1 MNININP
8 NSKENT
14 DGMLEITGRLS
25 DSNAAKYYGANRN
38 HKVSENLNISA
49 ARIDQNAFAIS
60 KSEPSAYSVE
70 GLKSFDEIKAKAS
83 MKNVSLENNAF
94 AVMATSM
101 SADDVAK
108 MADDGFSPSEM
119 TDKEIVTV
127 LDKIKATLVKSGVDI
142 KGFTDDLSKEQIEQ
156 IAGSSAYANA
166 IEAALKETAIPAIKE
181 NVTEITEALNMSE
194 ALTTPSDDAKK
205 YMINNDLEPT
215 VNNFYIANHSS
226 NSDSSANRAQYY
238 MDDTG
243 YVGKNPTDSDIE
255 SLSPQIEK
263 SISDAGLDVNEQT
276 IYEAKW
282 LINKD
287 IPLTKENLEK
297 LEDINNVSFPV
308 DNETVAMSAA
318 SALIEGKNAKEG
330 ILNDPESI
338 YQKAAKFV
346 DSLEINDI
354 AKRRILEETRLILTV
369 EASVSL
375 LKKGIELDTSN
386 LEKLVDELK
395 EAEKECYAP
404 FLMDKDINEIGEVDI
419 KKYDDELTLKL
430 DLFKQTVIA
439 VEQIKTAPL
448 SVVGDIAFA
457 EKTPTL
463 NEAKE
468 LSVNRTKEYE
478 SASLSVSN
486 DTGYSAEFKKAEHS
500 YETMMT
506 MPRYDMG
513 DSIKKAFRNV
523 DDILEDLEIEA
534 TRLNEKA
541 VRILGYSGM
550 EINEANIEKAVK
562 AEVAIEN
569 VITHM
574 TPARTLKMIRDG
586 FNPLDTDIYELSDT
600 LSNEDE
606 DTANIKY
613 TEFLYKLEK
622 SSEITESEK
631 VAFIGLYRLF
641 RKIEKSDGKLV
652 GDVIKADEKLTLS
665 NIISASRSD
674 RQVGTDIKIDD
685 SFGALEKLIT
695 HGESITDQIL
705 QGFKTKELNEQYAKE
720 GATEIKNAITKE
732 EAIIKAL
739 ESFDNPKSP
748 VNIAAADM
756 LINSRSSIFKGL
768 LKGLDEEERDN
779 FDKEISELAESFD
792 DEESAKNAIS
802 SFTKK
807 TEEIIK
813 NKLQIADKY
822 IDVKSLKLLNKQL
835 SIINKMADSRTYEV
849 PVIINGSYTSIN
861 LKIVNDTENAGKVKA
876 YFETEETGKVSA
888 EFDLRD
894 GKVSGIITTENS
906 FFEGVIKEREDSFK
920 EEFKGAGVEISS
932 MYYVNKRGISV
943 KGNYTDENDVSTPA
957 TKQLYS
963 VAKAIIKSVQK

>member
-14 DGMLEITGRLS
+14 EGILEIGSRAGIDKTSAG
-25 DSNAAKYYGANRN
+25 RN
-38 HKVSENLNISA
+38 HLNIHAS
-49 ARIDQNAFAIS
+49 RIDQNAFLVT
-60 KSEPSAYSVE
+60 KSEPSTYSVE

-108 MADDGFSPSEM
+108 MADEGFSPSEM
-119 TDKEIVTV
+119 TDSETVTV
-127 LDKIKATLVKSGVDI
+127 LDKIKATLVKSGVNID
-142 KGFTDDLSKEQIEQ
+142 GFTDDLSKEEIEQ

-166 IEAALKETAIPAIKE
+166 IEAALKETALPATIE
-181 NVTEITEALNMSE
+181 NVTEISEALNVSGE
-194 ALTTPSDDAKK
+194 LTIPSDDAKK
-205 YMINNDLEPT
+205 YMINNCPEPT

-226 NSDSSANRAQYY
+226 SADTSANRASYY
-238 MDDTG
+238 MDETG
-243 YVGKNPTDSDIE
+243 YVGKNPTDADIE

-263 SISDAGLDVNEQT
+263 IISDAGLSVNEQT
-276 IYEAKW
+276 INEAKW

-287 IPLTKENLEK
+287 IPLTKENLTN
-297 LEDINNVSFPV
+297 LENLESVSFPL
-308 DNETVAMSAA
+308 NTETVALSAA
-318 SALIEGKNAKEG
+318 SALAEGKNAKDG
-330 ILNDPESI
+330 LLSDPESI
-338 YQKAAKFV
+338 HIKAAKFV
-346 DSLEINDI
+346 ESLNFDDV
-354 AKRRILEETRLILTV
+354 AKRRILEETRLILTL

-375 LKKGIELDTSN
+375 LKKGINLDTKD
-386 LEKLVDELK
+386 LEKLVDDLK
-395 EAEKECYAP
+395 QAEKESYAP
-404 FLMDKDINEIGEVDI
+404 FLMDNDEVDI

-430 DLFKQTVIA
+430 DVFKQTVIA
-439 VEQIKTAPL
+439 IEHVKTAPL
-448 SVVGDIAFA
+448 SVVGDVAFS

-463 NEAKE
+463 NEVAE
-468 LSVNRTKEYE
+468 LSNKAK
-478 SASLSVSN
+478 S
-486 DTGYSAEFKKAEHS
+486 EFSKAERS

-550 EINEANIEKAVK
+550 EITEANIEKAVK
-562 AEVAIEN
+562 AEVAVEN

-586 FNPLDTDIYELSDT
+586 FNPLDTDIYELSNEL
-600 LSNEDE
+600 LSEDE
-606 DTANIKY
+606 DTGNTKY

-631 VAFIGLYRLF
+631 TAFIGLYRLF

-652 GDVIKADEKLTLS
+652 GDVIKADERLTLS

-705 QGFKTKELNEQYAKE
+705 QGFKTKELNKQYAKE
-720 GATEIKNAITKE
+720 EADEIRNIITKE
-732 EAIIKAL
+732 EAIVRAL
-739 ESFDNPKSP
+739 ENADSPKSP
-748 VNIAAADM
+748 INMAAANM
-756 LINSRSSIFKGL
+756 LLNSRGTIFKGL
-768 LKGLDEEERDN
+768 LKGLDEEEKDV
-779 FDKEISELAESFD
+779 FDKEISELADSFD
-792 DEESAKNAIS
+792 DEDSVKNAIN
-802 SFTKK
+802 SFTEK
-807 TEEIIK
+807 TQEIIK
-813 NKLQIADKY
+813 NKAQIADKY

-876 YFETEETGKVSA
+876 YFETEETGRVSA

-943 KGNYTDENDVSTPA
+943 KGNYTDENDMSTPA

-963 VAKAIIKSVQK
+963 VAKAIIKAVQK

>member
-14 DGMLEITGRLS
+14 EGILEIGSRAGIDKAS
-25 DSNAAKYYGANRN
+25 AGRN
-38 HKVSENLNISA
+38 HLNIHAS
-49 ARIDQNAFAIS
+49 RIDQNAFLVT
-60 KSEPSAYSVE
+60 KSEPSTYSVE

-83 MKNVSLENNAF
+83 MKNVSLDNNAF

-108 MADDGFSPSEM
+108 MADEGFSPSEM
-119 TDKEIVTV
+119 TDFETVTV
-127 LDKIKATLVKSGVDI
+127 LDKIKATLVKSGVNID
-142 KGFTDDLSKEQIEQ
+142 GFTDDLSKEQIEQ

-166 IEAALKETAIPAIKE
+166 IEAALKETALPATIE
-181 NVTEITEALNMSE
+181 NVTEISEALNVSKE
-194 ALTTPSDDAKK
+194 LTIPSDDAKK
-205 YMINNDLEPT
+205 YMINNCPEPT

-226 NSDSSANRAQYY
+226 SADTTANRASYY
-238 MDDTG
+238 MDETG
-243 YVGKNPTDSDIE
+243 YVGKNPTDADIE

-263 SISDAGLDVNEQT
+263 IISDAGLSVSEQT
-276 IYEAKW
+276 INEAKW

-287 IPLTKENLEK
+287 IPLTKENLTN
-297 LEDINNVSFPV
+297 LENLESVSFPP
-308 DNETVAMSAA
+308 DTETVALSAA
-318 SALIEGKNAKEG
+318 SALAEGKNAKDG
-330 ILNDPESI
+330 LLSDPESI
-338 YQKAAKFV
+338 HIKAAKFV
-346 DSLEINDI
+346 ESLNFDDV
-354 AKRRILEETRLILTV
+354 AKRRILEETRLILTL

-375 LKKGIELDTSN
+375 LKKGINLDTKD
-386 LEKLVDELK
+386 LEKLVDDLK
-395 EAEKECYAP
+395 QAEKESYAP
-404 FLMDKDINEIGEVDI
+404 FLMDNDEVDI

-430 DLFKQTVIA
+430 DVFKQTVIA
-439 VEQIKTAPL
+439 IEHVKTAPL
-448 SVVGDIAFA
+448 SVVGDVAFS

-463 NEAKE
+463 NEVAE
-468 LSVNRTKEYE
+468 LSDKAK
-478 SASLSVSN
+478 S
-486 DTGYSAEFKKAEHS
+486 EFSKAERS

-550 EINEANIEKAVK
+550 EITEANIEKAVK
-562 AEVAIEN
+562 AEVAVEN

-586 FNPLDTDIYELSDT
+586 FNPLDTDIYELSNEL
-600 LSNEDE
+600 LSEDE
-606 DTANIKY
+606 DTGNTKY

-631 VAFIGLYRLF
+631 SAFIGLYRLF

-652 GDVIKADEKLTLS
+652 GDVIKADAKLTLS
-665 NIISASRSD
+665 NIISSSRSD

-705 QGFKTKELNEQYAKE
+705 QGFKTKELNKQYAKE
-720 GATEIKNAITKE
+720 EADEIRNIITKE
-732 EAIIKAL
+732 EAIVRAL
-739 ESFDNPKSP
+739 ENADSPKSP
-748 VNIAAADM
+748 INMAAANM
-756 LINSRSSIFKGL
+756 LLNSRGTIFKGL
-768 LKGLDEEERDN
+768 LKGLDEEEKDV
-779 FDKEISELAESFD
+779 FDKEISELADSFD
-792 DEESAKNAIS
+792 DEDSAKNAIN
-802 SFTKK
+802 SFTEK
-807 TEEIIK
+807 TQEIIK
-813 NKLQIADKY
+813 NKAQIADKY

-888 EFDLRD
+888 EFELRD

-963 VAKAIIKSVQK
+963 VAKAIIKAVQK

>member
-8 NSKENT
+8 NSKENME
-14 DGMLEITGRLS
+14 GMLEIGSRADIDKTSAG
-25 DSNAAKYYGANRN
+25 RN
-38 HKVSENLNISA
+38 HLNIHAS
-49 ARIDQNAFAIS
+49 RIDQNAFLVT
-60 KSEPSAYSVE
+60 KSEPSTYSVE

-83 MKNVSLENNAF
+83 MKNVSLDNNAF

-108 MADDGFSPSEM
+108 MADDGFSPLEM
-119 TDKEIVTV
+119 TDKETVTV
-127 LDKIKATLVKSGVDI
+127 LDKIKATLVKSGVNID
-142 KGFTDDLSKEQIEQ
+142 GFTDDLSKEEIEQ
-156 IAGSSAYANA
+156 IAGSSAYASA
-166 IEAALKETAIPAIKE
+166 IEAALKEAALPATLE
-181 NVTEITEALNMSE
+181 NVTEISEALNVSGE
-194 ALTTPSDDAKK
+194 LTIPSDDAKK
-205 YMINNDLEPT
+205 YMINNCPEPT

-226 NSDSSANRAQYY
+226 SADTSANRASYY
-238 MDDTG
+238 MDETG
-243 YVGKNPTDSDIE
+243 YVGKNPTDADIE

-263 SISDAGLDVNEQT
+263 FISDAGLSVNEQT
-276 IYEAKW
+276 INEAKW

-287 IPLTKENLEK
+287 IPLTKENLTN
-297 LEDINNVSFPV
+297 LENLESVSFPL
-308 DNETVAMSAA
+308 DTETVALSAA
-318 SALIEGKNAKEG
+318 SALAEGKNAKDG
-330 ILNDPESI
+330 LLSDPESI
-338 YQKAAKFV
+338 HIKAAKFV
-346 DSLEINDI
+346 ESLNFDDV
-354 AKRRILEETRLILTV
+354 AKRRILEETRLILTL

-375 LKKGIELDTSN
+375 LKKGINLDTKD
-386 LEKLVDELK
+386 LEKLVDDLK
-395 EAEKECYAP
+395 QAEKESYAP
-404 FLMDKDINEIGEVDI
+404 FLMDNDEVDI
-419 KKYDDELTLKL
+419 KKYDDDLTLKL
-430 DLFKQTVIA
+430 DVFKQTVIA
-439 VEQIKTAPL
+439 IEHVKTAPL
-448 SVVGDIAFA
+448 SVVGDVAFS

-463 NEAKE
+463 NEVAE
-468 LSVNRTKEYE
+468 LSDKAK
-478 SASLSVSN
+478 S
-486 DTGYSAEFKKAEHS
+486 EFSKAERS

-550 EINEANIEKAVK
+550 EITEANIEKAVK
-562 AEVAIEN
+562 AEVAVEN

-574 TPARTLKMIRDG
+574 TPARTLNMIRDG
-586 FNPLDTDIYELSDT
+586 FNPLDTDIYELSNEL
-600 LSNEDE
+600 LSEDE
-606 DTANIKY
+606 DTGNTKY

-631 VAFIGLYRLF
+631 SAFIGLYRLF

-652 GDVIKADEKLTLS
+652 GDVIKADERLTLS

-695 HGESITDQIL
+695 HGESITNQIL
-705 QGFKTKELNEQYAKE
+705 QGFKTKELNKQYAKE
-720 GATEIKNAITKE
+720 EADEIRNIITKE
-732 EAIIKAL
+732 EAIVRAL
-739 ESFDNPKSP
+739 ENADSPKSP
-748 VNIAAADM
+748 INMAAANM
-756 LINSRSSIFKGL
+756 LLNSRDTIFKGL
-768 LKGLDEEERDN
+768 LKGLDEEEKDV
-779 FDKEISELAESFD
+779 FDKEISELADSFD
-792 DEESAKNAIS
+792 DEDSVKNAIN
-802 SFTKK
+802 SFTEK
-807 TEEIIK
+807 TQEIIK
-813 NKLQIADKY
+813 NKAQIADKY

-963 VAKAIIKSVQK
+963 VAKAIIKAVQK

>member
-14 DGMLEITGRLS
+14 EGMLEIGSRAGIDKTSAG
-25 DSNAAKYYGANRN
+25 RN
-38 HKVSENLNISA
+38 HLNIHAS
-49 ARIDQNAFAIS
+49 RIDQNAFLVT
-60 KSEPSAYSVE
+60 KGEPSTYSVE

-83 MKNVSLENNAF
+83 MKNVSLDNNAF

-108 MADDGFSPSEM
+108 MADEGFSPSEM
-119 TDKEIVTV
+119 IDSETVTV
-127 LDKIKATLVKSGVDI
+127 LDKIKATLVKSGVNID
-142 KGFTDDLSKEQIEQ
+142 GFTDDLSKEEIEQ
-156 IAGSSAYANA
+156 IAGSSAYASA
-166 IEAALKETAIPAIKE
+166 IEAALKEAALPATKD
-181 NVTEITEALNMSE
+181 NVTEITEALNVSDTLE
-194 ALTTPSDDAKK
+194 QPSDDAKK
-205 YMINNDLEPT
+205 YMINNCPEPT

-226 NSDSSANRAQYY
+226 SADTSANRASYY
-238 MDDTG
+238 MDETG
-243 YVGKNPTDSDIE
+243 YVGKNPTDADIE

-263 SISDAGLDVNEQT
+263 IISDAGLSVNEQT
-276 IYEAKW
+276 INEAKW

-287 IPLTKENLEK
+287 IPLTKENLTN
-297 LEDINNVSFPV
+297 LENLESVSFPP
-308 DNETVAMSAA
+308 DTETVALSAA
-318 SALIEGKNAKEG
+318 SALAEGKNAKDG
-330 ILNDPESI
+330 LLSDPESI
-338 YQKAAKFV
+338 HIKAAKFV
-346 DSLEINDI
+346 ESLNFDDV
-354 AKRRILEETRLILTV
+354 AKRRILEETRLILTL

-375 LKKGIELDTSN
+375 LKKGINLDTKD
-386 LEKLVDELK
+386 LEKLVDDLK
-395 EAEKECYAP
+395 QAEKESYAP
-404 FLMDKDINEIGEVDI
+404 FLMDNDEVDI

-430 DLFKQTVIA
+430 DKFKQTVIA
-439 VEQIKTAPL
+439 IEHVKTAPL
-448 SVVGDIAFA
+448 SVVGDVAFS

-463 NEAKE
+463 NEVAE
-468 LSVNRTKEYE
+468 LSNKAK
-478 SASLSVSN
+478 S
-486 DTGYSAEFKKAEHS
+486 EFSKAERS

-550 EINEANIEKAVK
+550 EITEANIEKAVK
-562 AEVAIEN
+562 AEVAVEN

-586 FNPLDTDIYELSDT
+586 FNPLDTDIYELSNEL
-600 LSNEDE
+600 LSEDE
-606 DTANIKY
+606 DTGNTKY

-631 VAFIGLYRLF
+631 SAFIGLYRLF

-652 GDVIKADEKLTLS
+652 GDVIKADEKLTLL

-685 SFGALEKLIT
+685 SFGTLEKLIT

-705 QGFKTKELNEQYAKE
+705 QGFKTKELNKQYAKE
-720 GATEIKNAITKE
+720 EADEIRNIITKE
-732 EAIIKAL
+732 EAIVRAL
-739 ESFDNPKSP
+739 ENADSPKSP
-748 VNIAAADM
+748 INMAAANM
-756 LINSRSSIFKGL
+756 LINSRGTIFKGL
-768 LKGLDEEERDN
+768 LKGLDEEEKDV
-779 FDKEISELAESFD
+779 FDKEISELADNFD
-792 DEESAKNAIS
+792 DEDSVKNAIN
-802 SFTKK
+802 SFTEK
-807 TEEIIK
+807 TQEIIK
-813 NKLQIADKY
+813 NKAQIADKY

-861 LKIVNDTENAGKVKA
+861 LKIVNDTENAGKVNA

-888 EFDLRD
+888 EFELRD

-963 VAKAIIKSVQK
+963 VAKAIIKAVQK

>member
-14 DGMLEITGRLS
+14 EGILEIGSRAGIDKAS
-25 DSNAAKYYGANRN
+25 AGRN
-38 HKVSENLNISA
+38 HLNIHAS
-49 ARIDQNAFAIS
+49 RIDQNAFLVT
-60 KSEPSAYSVE
+60 KSEPSTYSVE

-83 MKNVSLENNAF
+83 MKNVSLDNNAF

-108 MADDGFSPSEM
+108 MADEGFSPSEM
-119 TDKEIVTV
+119 TDSETVTV
-127 LDKIKATLVKSGVDI
+127 LDKIKATLVKSGVNID
-142 KGFTDDLSKEQIEQ
+142 GFTDDLSKEQIEQ

-166 IEAALKETAIPAIKE
+166 IEAALKETALPATIE
-181 NVTEITEALNMSE
+181 NVTEISEALNVSGE
-194 ALTTPSDDAKK
+194 LTIPSDDAKK
-205 YMINNDLEPT
+205 YMINNCPEPT

-226 NSDSSANRAQYY
+226 SADTSANRASYY
-238 MDDTG
+238 MDETG
-243 YVGKNPTDSDIE
+243 YVGKNPTDADIE

-263 SISDAGLDVNEQT
+263 IISDAGLSVNEQT
-276 IYEAKW
+276 INEAKW

-287 IPLTKENLEK
+287 IPLTKENLTN
-297 LEDINNVSFPV
+297 LENLESVSFPL
-308 DNETVAMSAA
+308 DTETVALSAA
-318 SALIEGKNAKEG
+318 SALAEGKNAKDG
-330 ILNDPESI
+330 LLSDPESI
-338 YQKAAKFV
+338 HIKAAKFV
-346 DSLEINDI
+346 ESLNFDDV
-354 AKRRILEETRLILTV
+354 AKRRILEETRLILTL

-375 LKKGIELDTSN
+375 LKKGINLDTKD
-386 LEKLVDELK
+386 LEKLVDDLK
-395 EAEKECYAP
+395 QAEKESYAP
-404 FLMDKDINEIGEVDI
+404 FLMDNDEVDI

-430 DLFKQTVIA
+430 DVFKQTVIA
-439 VEQIKTAPL
+439 IENVKTAPL
-448 SVVGDIAFA
+448 SVVGDVAFS

-463 NEAKE
+463 NEVAE
-468 LSVNRTKEYE
+468 LSNKAK
-478 SASLSVSN
+478 S
-486 DTGYSAEFKKAEHS
+486 EFSKAERS

-550 EINEANIEKAVK
+550 EITEANIEKAVK
-562 AEVAIEN
+562 AEVAVEN

-586 FNPLDTDIYELSDT
+586 FNPLDTDIYELSNEL
-600 LSNEDE
+600 LSEDE
-606 DTANIKY
+606 DTGNTKY

-631 VAFIGLYRLF
+631 SAFIGLYRLF

-652 GDVIKADEKLTLS
+652 GDVIKADAKLTLS

-705 QGFKTKELNEQYAKE
+705 QGFKTKELNKQYAKE
-720 GATEIKNAITKE
+720 EADEIRNIITKE
-732 EAIIKAL
+732 EAIVRAL
-739 ESFDNPKSP
+739 ENADSPKSP
-748 VNIAAADM
+748 INMAAANM
-756 LINSRSSIFKGL
+756 LLNSRGTIFKGL
-768 LKGLDEEERDN
+768 LKGLDEEEKDV
-779 FDKEISELAESFD
+779 FDKEISELADSFD
-792 DEESAKNAIS
+792 DEDSVKNAIN
-802 SFTKK
+802 SFTEK
-807 TEEIIK
+807 TQEIIK
-813 NKLQIADKY
+813 NKAQIADKY

-876 YFETEETGKVSA
+876 YFETEETGRVSA

-963 VAKAIIKSVQK
+963 VAKAIIKAVQK

>member
-14 DGMLEITGRLS
+14 EGILEIGGRAGIDKAS
-25 DSNAAKYYGANRN
+25 AGRN
-38 HKVSENLNISA
+38 HLNIHAS
-49 ARIDQNAFAIS
+49 RIDQNAFLVT
-60 KSEPSAYSVE
+60 KSEPSTYSVE

-101 SADDVAK
+101 SADDVTK
-108 MADDGFSPSEM
+108 MADEGFSPSEM
-119 TDKEIVTV
+119 TDFETVTV
-127 LDKIKATLVKSGVDI
+127 LDKIKATLVKSGVNID
-142 KGFTDDLSKEQIEQ
+142 GFTDDLSKEQIEQ

-166 IEAALKETAIPAIKE
+166 IEAALKETGLPATIE
-181 NVTEITEALNMSE
+181 NVTEISEALNVSGE
-194 ALTTPSDDAKK
+194 LTIPSDDAKK
-205 YMINNDLEPT
+205 YMINNCPEPT

-226 NSDSSANRAQYY
+226 SADTSTNRASYY
-238 MDDTG
+238 MDETG
-243 YVGKNPTDSDIE
+243 YVGKNPTDADIE

-263 SISDAGLDVNEQT
+263 IISDAGLSVNEQT
-276 IYEAKW
+276 INEAKW

-287 IPLTKENLEK
+287 IPLTKENLTN
-297 LEDINNVSFPV
+297 LENLESVSFPL
-308 DNETVAMSAA
+308 DTETVALSAA
-318 SALIEGKNAKEG
+318 SALAEGKNAKDG
-330 ILNDPESI
+330 LLSDPESI
-338 YQKAAKFV
+338 HIKAAKFV
-346 DSLEINDI
+346 ESLNFDDV
-354 AKRRILEETRLILTV
+354 AKRRILEETRLILTL

-375 LKKGIELDTSN
+375 LKKGINLDTKD
-386 LEKLVDELK
+386 LEKLVDDLK
-395 EAEKECYAP
+395 QAEKESYAP
-404 FLMDKDINEIGEVDI
+404 FLMDNDEVDI

-430 DLFKQTVIA
+430 DVFKQTVIA
-439 VEQIKTAPL
+439 IEHVKTAPL
-448 SVVGDIAFA
+448 SVVGDVAFS

-463 NEAKE
+463 NEVAE
-468 LSVNRTKEYE
+468 LSNKAK
-478 SASLSVSN
+478 S
-486 DTGYSAEFKKAEHS
+486 EFSKAERS

-550 EINEANIEKAVK
+550 EITEANIEKAVK
-562 AEVAIEN
+562 AEVAVEN

-586 FNPLDTDIYELSDT
+586 FNPLDTDIYEFSNELLS
-600 LSNEDE
+600 EDE
-606 DTANIKY
+606 DTGNTKY

-631 VAFIGLYRLF
+631 SAFIGLYRLF

-652 GDVIKADEKLTLS
+652 GDVIKADERLTLS

-705 QGFKTKELNEQYAKE
+705 QGFKTKELNKQYAKE
-720 GATEIKNAITKE
+720 EADEIRNIITKE
-732 EAIIKAL
+732 EAIVRAL
-739 ESFDNPKSP
+739 ENADSPKSP
-748 VNIAAADM
+748 INMAAANM
-756 LINSRSSIFKGL
+756 LLNSRGTIFKGL
-768 LKGLDEEERDN
+768 LKGLDEEEKDV
-779 FDKEISELAESFD
+779 FDKEISELADSFD
-792 DEESAKNAIS
+792 DEDSVKNAIN
-802 SFTKK
+802 SFTEK
-807 TEEIIK
+807 TQEIIK
-813 NKLQIADKY
+813 NKAQIADKY

-876 YFETEETGKVSA
+876 YFETEETGRVSA

-963 VAKAIIKSVQK
+963 VAKAIIKAVQK

>member
-14 DGMLEITGRLS
+14 EGILEIGSRAGIDKTSAG
-25 DSNAAKYYGANRN
+25 RN
-38 HKVSENLNISA
+38 HLNIHAS
-49 ARIDQNAFAIS
+49 RIDQNAFLVT
-60 KSEPSAYSVE
+60 KSEPSTYSVE

-108 MADDGFSPSEM
+108 MADEGFSPSEM
-119 TDKEIVTV
+119 TDKETVTV
-127 LDKIKATLVKSGVDI
+127 LDKIKATLVKSGVNID
-142 KGFTDDLSKEQIEQ
+142 GFTDDLSKEQIEQ

-166 IEAALKETAIPAIKE
+166 IEAALKETALPATKD
-181 NVTEITEALNMSE
+181 NVTEITEALNVSDTLE
-194 ALTTPSDDAKK
+194 QPSDDAKK
-205 YMINNDLEPT
+205 YMINNCPEPT

-226 NSDSSANRAQYY
+226 SADTSANRASYY
-238 MDDTG
+238 MDETG
-243 YVGKNPTDSDIE
+243 YVGKNPTDADIE

-263 SISDAGLDVNEQT
+263 IISDAGLSVNEQT
-276 IYEAKW
+276 INEAKW

-287 IPLTKENLEK
+287 IPLTKENLTN
-297 LEDINNVSFPV
+297 LENLESVSFPL
-308 DNETVAMSAA
+308 DTENVAMSAA
-318 SALIEGKNAKEG
+318 SALAEGKNAKDG
-330 ILNDPESI
+330 LLSDPESI
-338 YQKAAKFV
+338 HIKAAKFV
-346 DSLEINDI
+346 ESLNFDDV
-354 AKRRILEETRLILTV
+354 AKRRILEETRLILTL

-375 LKKGIELDTSN
+375 LKKGINLDTKD
-386 LEKLVDELK
+386 LEKLVDDLK
-395 EAEKECYAP
+395 QAEKESYAP
-404 FLMDKDINEIGEVDI
+404 FLMDNDEVDI

-430 DLFKQTVIA
+430 DVFKQTVIA
-439 VEQIKTAPL
+439 IEHVKTAPL
-448 SVVGDIAFA
+448 SVVGDVAFS

-463 NEAKE
+463 NEVAE
-468 LSVNRTKEYE
+468 LSNKAK
-478 SASLSVSN
+478 S
-486 DTGYSAEFKKAEHS
+486 EFSKAERS

-550 EINEANIEKAVK
+550 EITEANIEKAVK
-562 AEVAIEN
+562 AEVAVEN

-586 FNPLDTDIYELSDT
+586 FNPLDTDIYELSNEL
-600 LSNEDE
+600 LSEDE
-606 DTANIKY
+606 DTGNTKY

-631 VAFIGLYRLF
+631 SAFIGLYRLF

-652 GDVIKADEKLTLS
+652 GDVIKADAKLTLL

-705 QGFKTKELNEQYAKE
+705 QGFKTKELNKQYAKE
-720 GATEIKNAITKE
+720 EADEIRNIITKE
-732 EAIIKAL
+732 EAIVRAL
-739 ESFDNPKSP
+739 ENADSPKSP
-748 VNIAAADM
+748 INMAAANM
-756 LINSRSSIFKGL
+756 LLNSRGTIFKGL
-768 LKGLDEEERDN
+768 LKGLDEEEKDV
-779 FDKEISELAESFD
+779 FDKEISELADSFD
-792 DEESAKNAIS
+792 DEDSVKNAIN
-802 SFTKK
+802 SFTEK
-807 TEEIIK
+807 TQEIIK
-813 NKLQIADKY
+813 NKAQIADKY

-888 EFDLRD
+888 EFELRD

-963 VAKAIIKSVQK
+963 VAKAIIKAVQK

>member
-14 DGMLEITGRLS
+14 EGILEIGSRAGIDKTSAG
-25 DSNAAKYYGANRN
+25 RN
-38 HKVSENLNISA
+38 HLNIHAS
-49 ARIDQNAFAIS
+49 RIDQNAFLVT
-60 KSEPSAYSVE
+60 KSEPSTYSVE

-83 MKNVSLENNAF
+83 MKNVSLDNNAF

-108 MADDGFSPSEM
+108 MADEGFSPSEM
-119 TDKEIVTV
+119 TDSETVTV
-127 LDKIKATLVKSGVDI
+127 LDKIKATLVKSGVNID
-142 KGFTDDLSKEQIEQ
+142 GFTDDLSKEQIEQ

-166 IEAALKETAIPAIKE
+166 IEAALKETALPATLE
-181 NVTEITEALNMSE
+181 NVTEISEALNVSKE
-194 ALTTPSDDAKK
+194 LTIPSDDAKK
-205 YMINNDLEPT
+205 YMINNCPEPT

-226 NSDSSANRAQYY
+226 SADTSTNRASYY
-238 MDDTG
+238 MDETG
-243 YVGKNPTDSDIE
+243 YVGKNPTDADIE

-263 SISDAGLDVNEQT
+263 IISDAGLSVNEQT
-276 IYEAKW
+276 INEAKW

-287 IPLTKENLEK
+287 IPLTKENLTN
-297 LEDINNVSFPV
+297 LENLESVSFPL
-308 DNETVAMSAA
+308 DTENVALSAA
-318 SALIEGKNAKEG
+318 SALAEGKNAKDG
-330 ILNDPESI
+330 LLSDPESI
-338 YQKAAKFV
+338 HIKAAKFV
-346 DSLEINDI
+346 ESLNFDDV
-354 AKRRILEETRLILTV
+354 AKRRILEETRLILTL

-375 LKKGIELDTSN
+375 LKKGINLDTKD
-386 LEKLVDELK
+386 LEKLVDDLK
-395 EAEKECYAP
+395 QAEKESYAP
-404 FLMDKDINEIGEVDI
+404 FLMDNDEVDI

-430 DLFKQTVIA
+430 DVFKQTVIA
-439 VEQIKTAPL
+439 IEHVKTAPL
-448 SVVGDIAFA
+448 SVVGDVAFS

-463 NEAKE
+463 NEVAE
-468 LSVNRTKEYE
+468 LSNKAK
-478 SASLSVSN
+478 S
-486 DTGYSAEFKKAEHS
+486 EFSKAERS

-550 EINEANIEKAVK
+550 EITEANIEKAVK
-562 AEVAIEN
+562 AEVAVEN

-586 FNPLDTDIYELSDT
+586 FNPLDTDIYELSNEL
-600 LSNEDE
+600 LSEDE
-606 DTANIKY
+606 DTGNTKY

-631 VAFIGLYRLF
+631 SAFIGLYRLF

-685 SFGALEKLIT
+685 SFGTLEKLIT

-705 QGFKTKELNEQYAKE
+705 QGFRTKELNVQYAKE
-720 GATEIKNAITKE
+720 EADEIRNIITKE
-732 EAIIKAL
+732 EAIVRAL
-739 ESFDNPKSP
+739 ENADSPKSP
-748 VNIAAADM
+748 INMAAANM
-756 LINSRSSIFKGL
+756 LLNSRGTIFKGL
-768 LKGLDEEERDN
+768 LKGLDEEEKDV
-779 FDKEISELAESFD
+779 FDKEISELADSFD
-792 DEESAKNAIS
+792 DEDSVKNAIN
-802 SFTKK
+802 SFTEK
-807 TEEIIK
+807 TQEIIK
-813 NKLQIADKY
+813 NKAQIADKY

-888 EFDLRD
+888 EFELRD

-963 VAKAIIKSVQK
+963 VAKAIIKAVQK

>member
-14 DGMLEITGRLS
+14 EGMLEIGSRAGIDKAS
-25 DSNAAKYYGANRN
+25 AGRN
-38 HKVSENLNISA
+38 HLNIHAS
-49 ARIDQNAFAIS
+49 RIDQNAFLVT
-60 KSEPSAYSVE
+60 KSEPSTYSVE

-108 MADDGFSPSEM
+108 MADEGFSPPEM
-119 TDKEIVTV
+119 TDFETVTV
-127 LDKIKATLVKSGVDI
+127 LDKIKATLVKSGVNID
-142 KGFTDDLSKEQIEQ
+142 GFTDDLSKEQIEQ

-166 IEAALKETAIPAIKE
+166 IEAALKETALPATIE
-181 NVTEITEALNMSE
+181 NVTEISEALNVSKE
-194 ALTTPSDDAKK
+194 LTIPSDDAKK
-205 YMINNDLEPT
+205 YMINNCPEPT

-226 NSDSSANRAQYY
+226 SADTSTNRASYY
-238 MDDTG
+238 MDETG
-243 YVGKNPTDSDIE
+243 YVGKNPTDADIE

-263 SISDAGLDVNEQT
+263 IISDAGLSVNEQT
-276 IYEAKW
+276 INEAKW

-287 IPLTKENLEK
+287 IPLTKENLTN
-297 LEDINNVSFPV
+297 LENLESVSFPL
-308 DNETVAMSAA
+308 DTETVALSAA
-318 SALIEGKNAKEG
+318 SALAEGKNAKDG
-330 ILNDPESI
+330 LLSDPESI
-338 YQKAAKFV
+338 HIKAAKFV
-346 DSLEINDI
+346 ESLNFDDV
-354 AKRRILEETRLILTV
+354 AKRRILEETRLILTL

-375 LKKGIELDTSN
+375 LKKGINLDTKD
-386 LEKLVDELK
+386 LEKLVDDLK
-395 EAEKECYAP
+395 QAEKESYAP
-404 FLMDKDINEIGEVDI
+404 FLMENDEVDI

-430 DLFKQTVIA
+430 DKFKQTVIA
-439 VEQIKTAPL
+439 IENVKTAPL
-448 SVVGDIAFA
+448 SVVGDVAFS

-463 NEAKE
+463 NEVAE
-468 LSVNRTKEYE
+468 LSNKAK
-478 SASLSVSN
+478 S
-486 DTGYSAEFKKAEHS
+486 EFSKAERS

-550 EINEANIEKAVK
+550 EITEANIEKAVK
-562 AEVAIEN
+562 AEVAVEN

-586 FNPLDTDIYELSDT
+586 FNPLDTDIYELSNEL
-600 LSNEDE
+600 LSEDE
-606 DTANIKY
+606 DTGNTKY

-631 VAFIGLYRLF
+631 SAFIGLYRLF

-652 GDVIKADEKLTLS
+652 GDVIKADAKLTLS

-705 QGFKTKELNEQYAKE
+705 QGFKTKELNKQYAKE
-720 GATEIKNAITKE
+720 EADEIRNIITKE
-732 EAIIKAL
+732 EAIVRAL
-739 ESFDNPKSP
+739 ENADSPKSP
-748 VNIAAADM
+748 INMAAANM
-756 LINSRSSIFKGL
+756 LLNSRGTIFKGL
-768 LKGLDEEERDN
+768 LKGLDEEEKDV
-779 FDKEISELAESFD
+779 FDKEISELADSFD
-792 DEESAKNAIS
+792 DEDSVKNAIN
-802 SFTKK
+802 SFTEK
-807 TEEIIK
+807 TQEIIK
-813 NKLQIADKY
+813 NKAQIADKY

-963 VAKAIIKSVQK
+963 VAKAIIKAVQK

>member
-14 DGMLEITGRLS
+14 EGMLEIGGRTGIDKVS
-25 DSNAAKYYGANRN
+25 AGRN
-38 HKVSENLNISA
+38 HLNIHAS
-49 ARIDQNAFAIS
+49 RIDQNAFLVT
-60 KSEPSAYSVE
+60 KSEPSTYSVE

-83 MKNVSLENNAF
+83 MKNVSLDNNAF

-108 MADDGFSPSEM
+108 MSDDGFSPSEM
-119 TDKEIVTV
+119 TDFETVTV

-156 IAGSSAYANA
+156 IAGSSAYASA
-166 IEAALKETAIPAIKE
+166 IEAALKEAALPATKD
-181 NVTEITEALNMSE
+181 NVTEITEALNVSDTLE
-194 ALTTPSDDAKK
+194 QPSDDAKK
-205 YMINNDLEPT
+205 YMINNCPEPT

-226 NSDSSANRAQYY
+226 SADTSANRASYY
-238 MDDTG
+238 MDETG
-243 YVGKNPTDSDIE
+243 YVGKNPTDADIE

-263 SISDAGLDVNEQT
+263 IISDAGLSVNEQT
-276 IYEAKW
+276 INEAKW

-287 IPLTKENLEK
+287 IPLTKENLTN
-297 LEDINNVSFPV
+297 LENLESVSFPL
-308 DNETVAMSAA
+308 DTETVALSAA
-318 SALIEGKNAKEG
+318 SALAEGKNAKDG
-330 ILNDPESI
+330 LLSDPESI
-338 YQKAAKFV
+338 HIKAAKFV
-346 DSLEINDI
+346 ESLNFDDV
-354 AKRRILEETRLILTV
+354 AKRRILEETRLILTL

-375 LKKGIELDTSN
+375 LKKGINLDTKD
-386 LEKLVDELK
+386 LEKLVDDLK
-395 EAEKECYAP
+395 QAEKESYAP
-404 FLMDKDINEIGEVDI
+404 FLMENDEVDI

-430 DLFKQTVIA
+430 DVFKQTVIA
-439 VEQIKTAPL
+439 IEHVKTAPL
-448 SVVGDIAFA
+448 SVVGDVAFS
-457 EKTPTL
+457 EKKPTL
-463 NEAKE
+463 NEVAE
-468 LSVNRTKEYE
+468 LSNKAK
-478 SASLSVSN
+478 S
-486 DTGYSAEFKKAEHS
+486 EFSKAERS

-523 DDILEDLEIEA
+523 DDILADLEIEA

-550 EINEANIEKAVK
+550 EITEANIEKAVK
-562 AEVAIEN
+562 AEVAVEN

-586 FNPLDTDIYELSDT
+586 FNPLDTDIYELSNEL
-600 LSNEDE
+600 LSEDE
-606 DTANIKY
+606 DTGTTKY

-631 VAFIGLYRLF
+631 SAFIGLYRLF

-652 GDVIKADEKLTLS
+652 GDVIKADEKLTLL

-705 QGFKTKELNEQYAKE
+705 QGFRTKELNVQYAKE
-720 GATEIKNAITKE
+720 EADEIRNIITKE
-732 EAIIKAL
+732 EAIVRAL
-739 ESFDNPKSP
+739 ENADSPKSP
-748 VNIAAADM
+748 INMAAANM
-756 LINSRSSIFKGL
+756 LLNSRGTIFKGL
-768 LKGLDEEERDN
+768 LKGLDEEEKDV
-779 FDKEISELAESFD
+779 FDKEISELADSFD
-792 DEESAKNAIS
+792 DEDSVKNAIN
-802 SFTKK
+802 SFTEK
-807 TEEIIK
+807 TQEIIK
-813 NKLQIADKY
+813 NKAQIADKY

-876 YFETEETGKVSA
+876 YFETEETGRVSA

-963 VAKAIIKSVQK
+963 VAKAIIKAVQK

>member
-14 DGMLEITGRLS
+14 EGILEIGSRAGIDKTSAG
-25 DSNAAKYYGANRN
+25 RN
-38 HKVSENLNISA
+38 HLNIHAS
-49 ARIDQNAFAIS
+49 RIEQNAFLVT
-60 KSEPSAYSVE
+60 KSEPSTYSVE

-101 SADDVAK
+101 SADDVSK
-108 MADDGFSPSEM
+108 MSDDGFSPLEM
-119 TDKEIVTV
+119 TDFETVTV

-166 IEAALKETAIPAIKE
+166 IEAALKETALPATLE
-181 NVTEITEALNMSE
+181 NVTEISEALNVSGE
-194 ALTTPSDDAKK
+194 LTIPSDDAKK
-205 YMINNDLEPT
+205 YMINNCPEPT

-226 NSDSSANRAQYY
+226 SADTSANRASYY
-238 MDDTG
+238 MDETG
-243 YVGKNPTDSDIE
+243 YVGKNPTDADIE

-263 SISDAGLDVNEQT
+263 IISDAGLSVNEQT
-276 IYEAKW
+276 INEAKW

-287 IPLTKENLEK
+287 IPLTKENLTN
-297 LEDINNVSFPV
+297 LENLESVSFPL
-308 DNETVAMSAA
+308 DTETVALSAA
-318 SALIEGKNAKEG
+318 SALAEGKNAKDG
-330 ILNDPESI
+330 LLSDPESI
-338 YQKAAKFV
+338 HIKAAKFV
-346 DSLEINDI
+346 ESLNFDDV
-354 AKRRILEETRLILTV
+354 AKRRILEETRLILTL

-375 LKKGIELDTSN
+375 LKKGINLDTKD
-386 LEKLVDELK
+386 LEKLVDDLK
-395 EAEKECYAP
+395 QAEKESYAP
-404 FLMDKDINEIGEVDI
+404 FLMDNDEVDI

-430 DLFKQTVIA
+430 DVFKQTVIA
-439 VEQIKTAPL
+439 IEHVKTAPL
-448 SVVGDIAFA
+448 SVVGDVAFS

-463 NEAKE
+463 NEVAE
-468 LSVNRTKEYE
+468 LSNKAK
-478 SASLSVSN
+478 S
-486 DTGYSAEFKKAEHS
+486 EFSKAERS

-550 EINEANIEKAVK
+550 EITEANIEKAVK
-562 AEVAIEN
+562 AEVAVEN

-586 FNPLDTDIYELSDT
+586 FNPLDTDIYELSNEL
-600 LSNEDE
+600 LSEDE
-606 DTANIKY
+606 DTGNTKY

-631 VAFIGLYRLF
+631 SAFIGLYRLF

-652 GDVIKADEKLTLS
+652 GDVIKADAKLTLS

-685 SFGALEKLIT
+685 SFGTLEKLIT

-705 QGFKTKELNEQYAKE
+705 QGFKTKELNKQYAKE
-720 GATEIKNAITKE
+720 EANEIRNIITKE
-732 EAIIKAL
+732 EAIVRAL
-739 ESFDNPKSP
+739 ENADSPKSP
-748 VNIAAADM
+748 INMAAANM
-756 LINSRSSIFKGL
+756 LLNSRGTIFKGL
-768 LKGLDEEERDN
+768 LKGLDEEEKDV
-779 FDKEISELAESFD
+779 FDKEISELADSFD
-792 DEESAKNAIS
+792 DEDSVKNAIN
-802 SFTKK
+802 SFTEK
-807 TEEIIK
+807 TQEIIK
-813 NKLQIADKY
+813 NKAQIADKY

-888 EFDLRD
+888 EFELRD
-894 GKVSGIITTENS
+894 GKVSGIITTDNS

-963 VAKAIIKSVQK
+963 VAKAIIKAVQK

>member
-14 DGMLEITGRLS
+14 EGILEIGSRAGIDKTSAG
-25 DSNAAKYYGANRN
+25 RN
-38 HKVSENLNISA
+38 HLNIHAS
-49 ARIDQNAFAIS
+49 RIDQNAFLVT
-60 KSEPSAYSVE
+60 KSEPSTYSVE

-83 MKNVSLENNAF
+83 MKNVSLDNNAF

-108 MADDGFSPSEM
+108 MADEGFSPSEM
-119 TDKEIVTV
+119 TDSETVTV
-127 LDKIKATLVKSGVDI
+127 LDKIKATLVKSGVNID
-142 KGFTDDLSKEQIEQ
+142 GFTDDLSKEQIEQ

-166 IEAALKETAIPAIKE
+166 IEAALKETALPATLE
-181 NVTEITEALNMSE
+181 NVTEISEALNVSGE
-194 ALTTPSDDAKK
+194 LTIPSDDAKK
-205 YMINNDLEPT
+205 YMINNCPEPT

-226 NSDSSANRAQYY
+226 SADTSANRASYY
-238 MDDTG
+238 MDETG
-243 YVGKNPTDSDIE
+243 YVGKNPTDADIE

-263 SISDAGLDVNEQT
+263 IISDAGLSVNEQT
-276 IYEAKW
+276 INEAKW

-287 IPLTKENLEK
+287 IPLTKENLTN
-297 LEDINNVSFPV
+297 LENLESVSFPL
-308 DNETVAMSAA
+308 DTETVALSAA
-318 SALIEGKNAKEG
+318 SALAEGKNAKDG
-330 ILNDPESI
+330 LLSDPESI
-338 YQKAAKFV
+338 HIKAAKFV
-346 DSLEINDI
+346 ESLNFDDV
-354 AKRRILEETRLILTV
+354 AKRRILEETRLILTL

-375 LKKGIELDTSN
+375 LKKGINLDTKD
-386 LEKLVDELK
+386 LEKLVDDLK
-395 EAEKECYAP
+395 QAEKESYAP
-404 FLMDKDINEIGEVDI
+404 FLMDNDEVDI

-430 DLFKQTVIA
+430 DVFKQTVIA
-439 VEQIKTAPL
+439 IEHVKTAPL
-448 SVVGDIAFA
+448 SVVGDVAFS

-463 NEAKE
+463 NEVAE
-468 LSVNRTKEYE
+468 LSDKAK
-478 SASLSVSN
+478 S
-486 DTGYSAEFKKAEHS
+486 EFSKAERS

-550 EINEANIEKAVK
+550 EITEANIEKAVK
-562 AEVAIEN
+562 AEVAVEN

-586 FNPLDTDIYELSDT
+586 FNPLDTDIYELSNEL
-600 LSNEDE
+600 LSEDE
-606 DTANIKY
+606 DTGNTKY

-631 VAFIGLYRLF
+631 SAFIGLYRLF

-652 GDVIKADEKLTLS
+652 GDVIKADAKLTLS

-685 SFGALEKLIT
+685 SFGTLEKLIT

-705 QGFKTKELNEQYAKE
+705 QGFKTKELNKQYAKE
-720 GATEIKNAITKE
+720 EADEIRNIITKE
-732 EAIIKAL
+732 EAIVRAL
-739 ESFDNPKSP
+739 ENADSPKSP
-748 VNIAAADM
+748 INMAAANM
-756 LINSRSSIFKGL
+756 LLNSRGTIFKGL
-768 LKGLDEEERDN
+768 LKGLDEEEKDV
-779 FDKEISELAESFD
+779 FDKEISELADSFD
-792 DEESAKNAIS
+792 DEDSVKNAIN
-802 SFTKK
+802 SFTEK
-807 TEEIIK
+807 TQEIIK
-813 NKLQIADKY
+813 NKAQIADKY

-963 VAKAIIKSVQK
+963 VAKAIIKAVQK

>member
-14 DGMLEITGRLS
+14 EGILEIGSRVGIDKIS
-25 DSNAAKYYGANRN
+25 AGRN
-38 HKVSENLNISA
+38 HLNIHAS
-49 ARIDQNAFAIS
+49 RIDQNAFLVT
-60 KSEPSAYSVE
+60 KSEPSTYSVE

-108 MADDGFSPSEM
+108 MADEGFSPSEM
-119 TDKEIVTV
+119 TDSETVTV
-127 LDKIKATLVKSGVDI
+127 LDKIKATLVKSGVNID
-142 KGFTDDLSKEQIEQ
+142 GFTDDLSKEQIEQ

-166 IEAALKETAIPAIKE
+166 IEAALKETALPATLE
-181 NVTEITEALNMSE
+181 NVTEISEALNVSKE
-194 ALTTPSDDAKK
+194 LTIPSDDAKK
-205 YMINNDLEPT
+205 YMINNCPEPT

-226 NSDSSANRAQYY
+226 SADTSTNRASYY
-238 MDDTG
+238 MDETG
-243 YVGKNPTDSDIE
+243 YVGKNPTDADIE

-263 SISDAGLDVNEQT
+263 IISDAGLSVNEQT
-276 IYEAKW
+276 INEAKW

-287 IPLTKENLEK
+287 IPLTKENLTN
-297 LEDINNVSFPV
+297 LENLESVSFPL
-308 DNETVAMSAA
+308 DTETVAMSAA
-318 SALIEGKNAKEG
+318 SALAEGKNAKDG
-330 ILNDPESI
+330 LLSDPESI
-338 YQKAAKFV
+338 HIKAAKFV
-346 DSLEINDI
+346 ESLNFDDV
-354 AKRRILEETRLILTV
+354 AKRRILEETRLILTL

-375 LKKGIELDTSN
+375 LKKGINLDTKD
-386 LEKLVDELK
+386 LEKLVDDLK
-395 EAEKECYAP
+395 QAEKESYAP
-404 FLMDKDINEIGEVDI
+404 FLMENDEVDI

-430 DLFKQTVIA
+430 DVFKQTVIA
-439 VEQIKTAPL
+439 IEHVKTAPL
-448 SVVGDIAFA
+448 SVVGDVAFS

-463 NEAKE
+463 NEVAE
-468 LSVNRTKEYE
+468 LSNKAK
-478 SASLSVSN
+478 S
-486 DTGYSAEFKKAEHS
+486 EFSKAERS

-550 EINEANIEKAVK
+550 EITEANIEKAVK
-562 AEVAIEN
+562 AEVAVEN

-586 FNPLDTDIYELSDT
+586 FNPLDTDIYELSNEL
-600 LSNEDE
+600 LSEDE
-606 DTANIKY
+606 DTGTTKY

-631 VAFIGLYRLF
+631 SAFIGLYRLF

-652 GDVIKADEKLTLS
+652 GDVIKADAKLTLS

-685 SFGALEKLIT
+685 SFGTLEKLIT

-705 QGFKTKELNEQYAKE
+705 QGFKTKELNKQYAKE
-720 GATEIKNAITKE
+720 EADEIRNIITKE
-732 EAIIKAL
+732 EAIVRAL
-739 ESFDNPKSP
+739 ENADSPKSP
-748 VNIAAADM
+748 INMAAANM
-756 LINSRSSIFKGL
+756 LLNSRGTIFKGL
-768 LKGLDEEERDN
+768 LKGLDEEEKDV
-779 FDKEISELAESFD
+779 FDKEISELADSFD
-792 DEESAKNAIS
+792 DEDSVKNAIN
-802 SFTKK
+802 SFTEK
-807 TEEIIK
+807 TQEIIK
-813 NKLQIADKY
+813 NKAQIADKY

-888 EFDLRD
+888 EFELRD

-906 FFEGVIKEREDSFK
+906 FFEGVIKEREYSFK

-943 KGNYTDENDVSTPA
+943 KGNYIDENDVSTPA

-963 VAKAIIKSVQK
+963 VAKAIIKAVQK

>member
-14 DGMLEITGRLS
+14 EGILEIGSRAGIDKAS
-25 DSNAAKYYGANRN
+25 AGRN
-38 HKVSENLNISA
+38 HLNIHAS
-49 ARIDQNAFAIS
+49 RIEQNAFLVT
-60 KSEPSAYSVE
+60 KSEPSTYSVE

-108 MADDGFSPSEM
+108 MADEGFSPSEM
-119 TDKEIVTV
+119 TDFETVTV
-127 LDKIKATLVKSGVDI
+127 LDKIKATLVKSGVNID
-142 KGFTDDLSKEQIEQ
+142 GFTDDLSKEEIEQ
-156 IAGSSAYANA
+156 IAGSSAYASA
-166 IEAALKETAIPAIKE
+166 IEAALKEAALPATKD
-181 NVTEITEALNMSE
+181 NVTEITEALNVSDTLE
-194 ALTTPSDDAKK
+194 QPSDDAKK
-205 YMINNDLEPT
+205 YMINNCPEPT

-226 NSDSSANRAQYY
+226 SADTSANRASYY
-238 MDDTG
+238 MDETG
-243 YVGKNPTDSDIE
+243 YVGKNPTDADIE

-263 SISDAGLDVNEQT
+263 IISDAGLSVNEQT
-276 IYEAKW
+276 INEAKW

-287 IPLTKENLEK
+287 IPLTKENLTN
-297 LEDINNVSFPV
+297 LENLESVSFPL
-308 DNETVAMSAA
+308 DTETVALSAA
-318 SALIEGKNAKEG
+318 SALAEGKNAKDG
-330 ILNDPESI
+330 LLSDPESI
-338 YQKAAKFV
+338 HIKAAKFV
-346 DSLEINDI
+346 ESLNFDDV
-354 AKRRILEETRLILTV
+354 AKRRILEETRLILTL

-375 LKKGIELDTSN
+375 LKKGINLDTKD
-386 LEKLVDELK
+386 LEKLVDDLK
-395 EAEKECYAP
+395 QAEKESYAP
-404 FLMDKDINEIGEVDI
+404 FLMDNDEVDI

-430 DLFKQTVIA
+430 DVFKQTVIA
-439 VEQIKTAPL
+439 IEHVKTAPL
-448 SVVGDIAFA
+448 SVVGDVAFS

-463 NEAKE
+463 NEVAE
-468 LSVNRTKEYE
+468 LSNKAK
-478 SASLSVSN
+478 S
-486 DTGYSAEFKKAEHS
+486 EFSKAERS

-523 DDILEDLEIEA
+523 DDILADLEIEA

-550 EINEANIEKAVK
+550 EITEANIEKAVK
-562 AEVAIEN
+562 AEVAVEN

-586 FNPLDTDIYELSDT
+586 FNPLDTDIYELSNEL
-600 LSNEDE
+600 LSEDE
-606 DTANIKY
+606 DTGNTKY

-631 VAFIGLYRLF
+631 SAFIGLYRLF

-652 GDVIKADEKLTLS
+652 GDVIKADERLTLS

-705 QGFKTKELNEQYAKE
+705 QGFRTKELNVQYAKE
-720 GATEIKNAITKE
+720 EADEIRNIITKE
-732 EAIIKAL
+732 EAIVRAL
-739 ESFDNPKSP
+739 ENADSPKSP
-748 VNIAAADM
+748 INMAAANM
-756 LINSRSSIFKGL
+756 LLNSRGTIFKGL
-768 LKGLDEEERDN
+768 LKGLDEEEKDV
-779 FDKEISELAESFD
+779 FDKEISELADSFD
-792 DEESAKNAIS
+792 DEDSAKNAIN
-802 SFTKK
+802 SFTEK
-807 TEEIIK
+807 TQEIIK
-813 NKLQIADKY
+813 NKAQIADKY

-943 KGNYTDENDVSTPA
+943 KGNYTDENDMSTPA

-963 VAKAIIKSVQK
+963 VAKAIIKAVQK

>member
-14 DGMLEITGRLS
+14 EGILEIGSRAGIDKTSAG
-25 DSNAAKYYGANRN
+25 RN
-38 HKVSENLNISA
+38 HLNIHAS
-49 ARIDQNAFAIS
+49 RIDQNAFLVT
-60 KSEPSAYSVE
+60 KSEPSTYSVE

-108 MADDGFSPSEM
+108 MADEGFSPSEM
-119 TDKEIVTV
+119 TDSETVTV

-166 IEAALKETAIPAIKE
+166 IEAALKETGLPATLE
-181 NVTEITEALNMSE
+181 NVTEISEALNVSGE
-194 ALTTPSDDAKK
+194 LTIPSDDAKK
-205 YMINNDLEPT
+205 YMINNCPEPT

-226 NSDSSANRAQYY
+226 SADTSTNRASYY
-238 MDDTG
+238 MDETG
-243 YVGKNPTDSDIE
+243 YVGKNPTDADIE

-263 SISDAGLDVNEQT
+263 IISDAGLSVSAQT
-276 IYEAKW
+276 INEAKW

-287 IPLTKENLEK
+287 IPLTKENLTN
-297 LEDINNVSFPV
+297 LENLESVSFPL
-308 DNETVAMSAA
+308 DTETVALSAA
-318 SALIEGKNAKEG
+318 SALAEGKNAKDG
-330 ILNDPESI
+330 LLSDPESI
-338 YQKAAKFV
+338 HIKAAKFV
-346 DSLEINDI
+346 ESLNFDDV
-354 AKRRILEETRLILTV
+354 AKRRILEETRLILTL

-375 LKKGIELDTSN
+375 LKKGINLDTKD
-386 LEKLVDELK
+386 LEKLVDDLK
-395 EAEKECYAP
+395 QAEKESYAP
-404 FLMDKDINEIGEVDI
+404 FLMDNDEVDI

-430 DLFKQTVIA
+430 DVFKQTVIA
-439 VEQIKTAPL
+439 IEHVKTAPL
-448 SVVGDIAFA
+448 SVVGDVAFS

-463 NEAKE
+463 NEVAE
-468 LSVNRTKEYE
+468 LSDKAK
-478 SASLSVSN
+478 S
-486 DTGYSAEFKKAEHS
+486 EFSKAERS

-550 EINEANIEKAVK
+550 EITEANIEKAVK
-562 AEVAIEN
+562 AEVAVEN

-586 FNPLDTDIYELSDT
+586 FNPLNTDIYELSKEL
-600 LSNEDE
+600 LSEDE
-606 DTANIKY
+606 DTGNTKY

-631 VAFIGLYRLF
+631 SAFIGLYRLF

-652 GDVIKADEKLTLS
+652 GDVIKADEKLTLL

-705 QGFKTKELNEQYAKE
+705 QGFRTKELNVQYAKE
-720 GATEIKNAITKE
+720 EADEIRNIITKE
-732 EAIIKAL
+732 EAIVRAL
-739 ESFDNPKSP
+739 ENADSPKSP
-748 VNIAAADM
+748 INMAAANM
-756 LINSRSSIFKGL
+756 LLNSRGTIFKGL
-768 LKGLDEEERDN
+768 LKGLDEEEKDV
-779 FDKEISELAESFD
+779 FDKEISELADSFD
-792 DEESAKNAIS
+792 DEDSVKNAIN
-802 SFTKK
+802 SFTEK
-807 TEEIIK
+807 TQEIIK
-813 NKLQIADKY
+813 NKAQIADKY

-876 YFETEETGKVSA
+876 YFETEETGRVSA

-894 GKVSGIITTENS
+894 GKVSGIIITENS

-963 VAKAIIKSVQK
+963 VAKAIIKAVQK

>member
-14 DGMLEITGRLS
+14 EGILEIGSRAGIDKTSAG
-25 DSNAAKYYGANRN
+25 RN
-38 HKVSENLNISA
+38 HLNIHAS
-49 ARIDQNAFAIS
+49 RIDQNAFLVT
-60 KSEPSAYSVE
+60 KSEPSTYSVE

-108 MADDGFSPSEM
+108 MADEGFSPSEM
-119 TDKEIVTV
+119 TDSETVTV
-127 LDKIKATLVKSGVDI
+127 LDKIKATLVKSGVNID
-142 KGFTDDLSKEQIEQ
+142 GFTDDLSKEQIEQ

-166 IEAALKETAIPAIKE
+166 IEAALKETELPATIE
-181 NVTEITEALNMSE
+181 NVTEISEALNVSGE
-194 ALTTPSDDAKK
+194 LTIPSDDAKK
-205 YMINNDLEPT
+205 YMINNCPEPT

-226 NSDSSANRAQYY
+226 SADTSANRASYY
-238 MDDTG
+238 MDETG
-243 YVGKNPTDSDIE
+243 YVGKNPTDADIE

-263 SISDAGLDVNEQT
+263 IISDAGLSVNEQT
-276 IYEAKW
+276 INEAKW

-287 IPLTKENLEK
+287 IPLTKENLTN
-297 LEDINNVSFPV
+297 LENLESVSFPL
-308 DNETVAMSAA
+308 DTENVAMSAA
-318 SALIEGKNAKEG
+318 SALAEGKNAKDG
-330 ILNDPESI
+330 LLSDPESI
-338 YQKAAKFV
+338 HIKAAKFV
-346 DSLEINDI
+346 ESLNFDDV
-354 AKRRILEETRLILTV
+354 AKRRILEETRLILTL

-375 LKKGIELDTSN
+375 LKKGINLDTKD
-386 LEKLVDELK
+386 LEKLVDDLK
-395 EAEKECYAP
+395 QAEKESYAP
-404 FLMDKDINEIGEVDI
+404 FLMDNDEVDI

-430 DLFKQTVIA
+430 DKFKQTVIA
-439 VEQIKTAPL
+439 IEHVKTAPL
-448 SVVGDIAFA
+448 SVVGDVAFS

-463 NEAKE
+463 NEVAE
-468 LSVNRTKEYE
+468 LSDKAK
-478 SASLSVSN
+478 S
-486 DTGYSAEFKKAEHS
+486 EFSKAERS

-550 EINEANIEKAVK
+550 EITEANIEKAVK
-562 AEVAIEN
+562 AEVAVEN

-586 FNPLDTDIYELSDT
+586 FNPLDADIYELSNKL
-600 LSNEDE
+600 LSEDE
-606 DTANIKY
+606 DTGNTKY

-631 VAFIGLYRLF
+631 TAFIGLYRLF

-652 GDVIKADEKLTLS
+652 GDVIKADEKLTLL

-705 QGFKTKELNEQYAKE
+705 QGFKTKELNVQYAKE
-720 GATEIKNAITKE
+720 EADEIRNIITKE
-732 EAIIKAL
+732 EAIVRAL
-739 ESFDNPKSP
+739 ENADSPKSP
-748 VNIAAADM
+748 INMAAANM
-756 LINSRSSIFKGL
+756 LLNSRGTIFKGL
-768 LKGLDEEERDN
+768 LKGLDEEEKDV
-779 FDKEISELAESFD
+779 FDKEISELADSFD
-792 DEESAKNAIS
+792 DEDSVKNAIN
-802 SFTKK
+802 SFTEK
-807 TEEIIK
+807 TQEIIK
-813 NKLQIADKY
+813 NKAQIADKY

-876 YFETEETGKVSA
+876 YFETEETGRVSA

-963 VAKAIIKSVQK
+963 VAKAIIKAVQK

>member
-14 DGMLEITGRLS
+14 EGILEIGSRAGIDKTSAG
-25 DSNAAKYYGANRN
+25 RN
-38 HKVSENLNISA
+38 HLNIHAS
-49 ARIDQNAFAIS
+49 RIEQNAFLVT
-60 KSEPSAYSVE
+60 KSEPSTYSVE
-70 GLKSFDEIKAKAS
+70 GLKSFDEIKAKAL
-83 MKNVSLENNAF
+83 MKNVSLDNNAF

-108 MADDGFSPSEM
+108 MADEGFSPSEM
-119 TDKEIVTV
+119 TDFETVTV
-127 LDKIKATLVKSGVDI
+127 LDKIKATLVKSGVNID
-142 KGFTDDLSKEQIEQ
+142 GFTDDLSKEEIEQ
-156 IAGSSAYANA
+156 IAGSSAYASA
-166 IEAALKETAIPAIKE
+166 IEAALKEAALPATKD
-181 NVTEITEALNMSE
+181 NVTEITEALNVSDTLE
-194 ALTTPSDDAKK
+194 QPSDDAKK
-205 YMINNDLEPT
+205 YMINNCPEPT

-226 NSDSSANRAQYY
+226 SADTSTNRASYY
-238 MDDTG
+238 MDETG
-243 YVGKNPTDSDIE
+243 YVGKNPTDADIE

-263 SISDAGLDVNEQT
+263 IISDAGLSVNEQT
-276 IYEAKW
+276 INEAKW

-287 IPLTKENLEK
+287 IPLTKENLTN
-297 LEDINNVSFPV
+297 LENLESVSFPL
-308 DNETVAMSAA
+308 DTETVALSAA
-318 SALIEGKNAKEG
+318 SALAEGKNAKDG
-330 ILNDPESI
+330 LLSDPESI
-338 YQKAAKFV
+338 HIKAAKFV
-346 DSLEINDI
+346 ESLNFDDV
-354 AKRRILEETRLILTV
+354 AKRRILEETRLILTL

-375 LKKGIELDTSN
+375 LKKGINLDTKD
-386 LEKLVDELK
+386 LEKLVDDLK
-395 EAEKECYAP
+395 QAEKESYAP
-404 FLMDKDINEIGEVDI
+404 FLMDNDEVDI
-419 KKYDDELTLKL
+419 KKYDDDLTLKL
-430 DLFKQTVIA
+430 DVFKQTVIA
-439 VEQIKTAPL
+439 IEHVKTAPL
-448 SVVGDIAFA
+448 SVVGDVAFS

-463 NEAKE
+463 NEVAE
-468 LSVNRTKEYE
+468 LSDKAK
-478 SASLSVSN
+478 S
-486 DTGYSAEFKKAEHS
+486 EFSKAERS

-550 EINEANIEKAVK
+550 EITEANIEKAVK
-562 AEVAIEN
+562 AEVAVEN

-586 FNPLDTDIYELSDT
+586 FNPLDTDIYELSNEL
-600 LSNEDE
+600 LSEDE
-606 DTANIKY
+606 DTGNTKY

-631 VAFIGLYRLF
+631 TAFIGLYRLF

-652 GDVIKADEKLTLS
+652 GDVIKADERLTLS

-685 SFGALEKLIT
+685 SFGALEKLIA

-705 QGFKTKELNEQYAKE
+705 QGFKTKELNKQYAKE
-720 GATEIKNAITKE
+720 EADEIRNIITKE
-732 EAIIKAL
+732 EAIVRAL
-739 ESFDNPKSP
+739 ENADSPKSP
-748 VNIAAADM
+748 INMAAANM
-756 LINSRSSIFKGL
+756 LINSRGTILKGL
-768 LKGLDEEERDN
+768 LKGLDEEEKDV
-779 FDKEISELAESFD
+779 FDKEISELADSFD
-792 DEESAKNAIS
+792 DEDSVKNAIN
-802 SFTKK
+802 SFTEK
-807 TEEIIK
+807 TQEIIK
-813 NKLQIADKY
+813 NKAQIADKY

-888 EFDLRD
+888 EFELRD

-963 VAKAIIKSVQK
+963 VAKAIIKAVQK

>member
-14 DGMLEITGRLS
+14 EGILEIGSRAGIDKTSAG
-25 DSNAAKYYGANRN
+25 RN
-38 HKVSENLNISA
+38 HLNIHAS
-49 ARIDQNAFAIS
+49 RIDQNAFLVT
-60 KSEPSAYSVE
+60 KSEPSTYSVE

-108 MADDGFSPSEM
+108 MADEGFSPSEM
-119 TDKEIVTV
+119 TDKETVTV
-127 LDKIKATLVKSGVDI
+127 LDKIKATLVKSGVNID
-142 KGFTDDLSKEQIEQ
+142 GFTDDLSKEQIEQ
-156 IAGSSAYANA
+156 IAGSSAYASA
-166 IEAALKETAIPAIKE
+166 IEAALKEAALPATKD
-181 NVTEITEALNMSE
+181 NVTEITEALNVSDTLE
-194 ALTTPSDDAKK
+194 QPSDDAKK
-205 YMINNDLEPT
+205 YMINNCPEPT

-226 NSDSSANRAQYY
+226 SADTSANRASYY
-238 MDDTG
+238 MDETG
-243 YVGKNPTDSDIE
+243 YVGKNPTDADIE

-263 SISDAGLDVNEQT
+263 IISDAGLSVNEQT
-276 IYEAKW
+276 INEAKW

-287 IPLTKENLEK
+287 IPLTKENLTN
-297 LEDINNVSFPV
+297 LENLESVSFPL
-308 DNETVAMSAA
+308 DTETVAMSAA
-318 SALIEGKNAKEG
+318 SALAEGKNAKDG
-330 ILNDPESI
+330 LLSDPESI
-338 YQKAAKFV
+338 HIKAAKFV
-346 DSLEINDI
+346 ESLNFDDV
-354 AKRRILEETRLILTV
+354 AKRRILEETRLILTL

-375 LKKGIELDTSN
+375 LKKGINLDTKD
-386 LEKLVDELK
+386 LEKLVDDLK
-395 EAEKECYAP
+395 QAEKESYAP
-404 FLMDKDINEIGEVDI
+404 FLMDNDEVDI

-430 DLFKQTVIA
+430 DVFKQTVIA
-439 VEQIKTAPL
+439 IEHVKTAPL
-448 SVVGDIAFA
+448 SVVGDVAFS

-463 NEAKE
+463 NEVAE
-468 LSVNRTKEYE
+468 LSNKAK
-478 SASLSVSN
+478 S
-486 DTGYSAEFKKAEHS
+486 EFSKAERS

-550 EINEANIEKAVK
+550 EITEANIEKAVK
-562 AEVAIEN
+562 AEVAVEN

-586 FNPLDTDIYELSDT
+586 FNPLDTDIYELSNELT
-600 LSNEDE
+600 NEDE
-606 DTANIKY
+606 DTGNIKY

-631 VAFIGLYRLF
+631 TAFIGLYRLF

-652 GDVIKADEKLTLS
+652 GDVIKADEKLTFS

-705 QGFKTKELNEQYAKE
+705 QGFRTKELNVQYAKE
-720 GATEIKNAITKE
+720 EADEIRNIITKE
-732 EAIIKAL
+732 EAIVRAL
-739 ESFDNPKSP
+739 ENADSPKSP
-748 VNIAAADM
+748 INMAAANM
-756 LINSRSSIFKGL
+756 LLNSRGTIFKGL
-768 LKGLDEEERDN
+768 LKGLDEEEKDV
-779 FDKEISELAESFD
+779 FDKEISELADSFD
-792 DEESAKNAIS
+792 DEDSVKNAIN
-802 SFTKK
+802 SFTEK
-807 TEEIIK
+807 TQEIIK
-813 NKLQIADKY
+813 NKAQIADKY

-963 VAKAIIKSVQK
+963 VAKAIIKAVQK

>member
-8 NSKENT
+8 NSQENME
-14 DGMLEITGRLS
+14 GMLEIGGRAGIDKAS
-25 DSNAAKYYGANRN
+25 AGRN
-38 HKVSENLNISA
+38 HLNIHAS
-49 ARIDQNAFAIS
+49 RIDQNAFLVT
-60 KSEPSAYSVE
+60 KSEPSTYSVE

-83 MKNVSLENNAF
+83 MKNVSLDNNAF

-108 MADDGFSPSEM
+108 MADEGFSPSEM
-119 TDKEIVTV
+119 TDKETVTV

-142 KGFTDDLSKEQIEQ
+142 KGFTDDLSKEEIDQ

-166 IEAALKETAIPAIKE
+166 IEAALKETGLPATIE
-181 NVTEITEALNMSE
+181 NVTEISEALNVSGE
-194 ALTTPSDDAKK
+194 LTIPSDDAKK
-205 YMINNDLEPT
+205 YMINNCPEPT

-226 NSDSSANRAQYY
+226 SADTSANRASYY
-238 MDDTG
+238 MDETG
-243 YVGKNPTDSDIE
+243 YVGKNPTDADIE

-263 SISDAGLDVNEQT
+263 IISDAGLSVNEQT
-276 IYEAKW
+276 INEAKW

-287 IPLTKENLEK
+287 IPLTKENLTN
-297 LEDINNVSFPV
+297 LENLESVSFPP
-308 DNETVAMSAA
+308 DTETVALSAA
-318 SALIEGKNAKEG
+318 SALAEGKNAKDG
-330 ILNDPESI
+330 LLSDPESI
-338 YQKAAKFV
+338 HIKAAKFV
-346 DSLEINDI
+346 ESLNFDDV
-354 AKRRILEETRLILTV
+354 AKRRILEETRLILTL

-375 LKKGIELDTSN
+375 LKKGINLDTKD
-386 LEKLVDELK
+386 LEKLVDDLK
-395 EAEKECYAP
+395 QAEKESYAP
-404 FLMDKDINEIGEVDI
+404 FLMDNDEVDI

-430 DLFKQTVIA
+430 DVFKQTVIA
-439 VEQIKTAPL
+439 IEHVKTAPL
-448 SVVGDIAFA
+448 SVVGDVAFS

-463 NEAKE
+463 NEVAE
-468 LSVNRTKEYE
+468 LSNKAK
-478 SASLSVSN
+478 S
-486 DTGYSAEFKKAEHS
+486 EFSKAERS

-550 EINEANIEKAVK
+550 EITEANIEKAVK
-562 AEVAIEN
+562 AEVAVEN

-586 FNPLDTDIYELSDT
+586 FNPLDTDIYELSNEL
-600 LSNEDE
+600 LSEDE
-606 DTANIKY
+606 DTGNTKY

-622 SSEITESEK
+622 SLEITESEK
-631 VAFIGLYRLF
+631 SAFIGLYRLF

-652 GDVIKADEKLTLS
+652 GDVIKADVKLTLS

-705 QGFKTKELNEQYAKE
+705 QGFKTKELNKQYAKE
-720 GATEIKNAITKE
+720 EADEIRNIITKE
-732 EAIIKAL
+732 EAIVRAL
-739 ESFDNPKSP
+739 ENADSPKSP
-748 VNIAAADM
+748 INMAAANM
-756 LINSRSSIFKGL
+756 LLNSRGTIFKGL
-768 LKGLDEEERDN
+768 LKGLDEEEKDV
-779 FDKEISELAESFD
+779 FDKEISELADSFD
-792 DEESAKNAIS
+792 DEDSVKNAIN
-802 SFTKK
+802 SFTEK
-807 TEEIIK
+807 TQEIIK
-813 NKLQIADKY
+813 NKAQIADKY

-888 EFDLRD
+888 EFELRD

-963 VAKAIIKSVQK
+963 VAKAIIKAVQK

>member
-8 NSKENT
+8 NSKENME
-14 DGMLEITGRLS
+14 GMLEIGSRADIDKTSAG
-25 DSNAAKYYGANRN
+25 RN
-38 HKVSENLNISA
+38 HLNIHAS
-49 ARIDQNAFAIS
+49 RIDQNAFLVT
-60 KSEPSAYSVE
+60 KSEPSTYSVE

-108 MADDGFSPSEM
+108 MADEGFSPSEM
-119 TDKEIVTV
+119 TDKETVTV
-127 LDKIKATLVKSGVDI
+127 LDKIKATLVKSGVNID
-142 KGFTDDLSKEQIEQ
+142 GFTDDLSKEEIEQ
-156 IAGSSAYANA
+156 IAGSSAYASA
-166 IEAALKETAIPAIKE
+166 IEAALKEAALPATLE
-181 NVTEITEALNMSE
+181 NVTEISEALNVSGE
-194 ALTTPSDDAKK
+194 LTIPSDDAKK
-205 YMINNDLEPT
+205 YMINNCPEPT

-226 NSDSSANRAQYY
+226 SADTSANRASYY
-238 MDDTG
+238 MDETG
-243 YVGKNPTDSDIE
+243 YVGKNPTDADIE

-263 SISDAGLDVNEQT
+263 IISDAGLSVNEQT
-276 IYEAKW
+276 INEAKW

-287 IPLTKENLEK
+287 IPLTKENLTN
-297 LEDINNVSFPV
+297 LENLESVSFPL
-308 DNETVAMSAA
+308 DTETVALSAA
-318 SALIEGKNAKEG
+318 SALAEGKNAKDG
-330 ILNDPESI
+330 LLSDPESVHI
-338 YQKAAKFV
+338 KAAKFV
-346 DSLEINDI
+346 ESLNFDDV
-354 AKRRILEETRLILTV
+354 AKRRILEETRLILTL

-375 LKKGIELDTSN
+375 LKKGINLDTKD
-386 LEKLVDELK
+386 LEKLVDDLK
-395 EAEKECYAP
+395 QAEKESYAP
-404 FLMDKDINEIGEVDI
+404 FLMDNDEVDI

-430 DLFKQTVIA
+430 DVFKQTVIA
-439 VEQIKTAPL
+439 IEHVKTAPL
-448 SVVGDIAFA
+448 SVVGDVAFS

-463 NEAKE
+463 NEVAE
-468 LSVNRTKEYE
+468 LSDKAK
-478 SASLSVSN
+478 S
-486 DTGYSAEFKKAEHS
+486 EFSKAERS

-550 EINEANIEKAVK
+550 EITEANIEKAVK
-562 AEVAIEN
+562 AEVAVEN

-586 FNPLDTDIYELSDT
+586 FNPLDTDIYELSNEL
-600 LSNEDE
+600 LSEDE
-606 DTANIKY
+606 DTGNTKY

-631 VAFIGLYRLF
+631 SAFIGLYRLF

-652 GDVIKADEKLTLS
+652 GDVIKADAKLTLS

-705 QGFKTKELNEQYAKE
+705 QGFRTKELNVQYAKE
-720 GATEIKNAITKE
+720 EADEIRNIITKE
-732 EAIIKAL
+732 EAIVRAL
-739 ESFDNPKSP
+739 ENADSPKSP
-748 VNIAAADM
+748 INMAAANM
-756 LINSRSSIFKGL
+756 LLNSRGTIFKGL
-768 LKGLDEEERDN
+768 LKGLDEEEKDV
-779 FDKEISELAESFD
+779 FDKEISELADSFD
-792 DEESAKNAIS
+792 DEDSVKNAIN
-802 SFTKK
+802 SFTEK
-807 TEEIIK
+807 TQEIIK
-813 NKLQIADKY
+813 NKAQIADKY

-888 EFDLRD
+888 EFELRD

-963 VAKAIIKSVQK
+963 VAKAIIKAVQK

>member
-14 DGMLEITGRLS
+14 EGILEIGSRAGIDKAS
-25 DSNAAKYYGANRN
+25 AGRN
-38 HKVSENLNISA
+38 HLNIHAS
-49 ARIDQNAFAIS
+49 RIDQNAFLVT
-60 KSEPSAYSVE
+60 KSEPSTYSVE

-108 MADDGFSPSEM
+108 MADEGFSPSEM
-119 TDKEIVTV
+119 TDSETVTV
-127 LDKIKATLVKSGVDI
+127 LDKIKATLVKSGVNID
-142 KGFTDDLSKEQIEQ
+142 GFTDDLSKEEIEQ
-156 IAGSSAYANA
+156 IAGSSAYASA
-166 IEAALKETAIPAIKE
+166 IEAALKEAALPATLE
-181 NVTEITEALNMSE
+181 NVTEISEALNVSGE
-194 ALTTPSDDAKK
+194 LTIPSDDAKK
-205 YMINNDLEPT
+205 YMINNCPEPT

-226 NSDSSANRAQYY
+226 SADTSANRASYY
-238 MDDTG
+238 MDETG
-243 YVGKNPTDSDIE
+243 YVGKNPTDADIE

-263 SISDAGLDVNEQT
+263 IISDAGLSVNEQT
-276 IYEAKW
+276 INEAKW

-287 IPLTKENLEK
+287 IPLTKENLTN
-297 LEDINNVSFPV
+297 LENLESVSFPL
-308 DNETVAMSAA
+308 NTETVALSAA
-318 SALIEGKNAKEG
+318 SALAEGKNAKDG
-330 ILNDPESI
+330 LLSDPESI
-338 YQKAAKFV
+338 HIKAAKFV
-346 DSLEINDI
+346 ESLNFDDV
-354 AKRRILEETRLILTV
+354 AKRRILEETRLILTL

-375 LKKGIELDTSN
+375 LKKGINLDTKD
-386 LEKLVDELK
+386 LEKLVDDLK
-395 EAEKECYAP
+395 QAEKESYAP
-404 FLMDKDINEIGEVDI
+404 FLMENDEVDI

-430 DLFKQTVIA
+430 DVFKQTVIA
-439 VEQIKTAPL
+439 IEHVKTAPL
-448 SVVGDIAFA
+448 SVVGDVAFS

-463 NEAKE
+463 NEVAE
-468 LSVNRTKEYE
+468 LSNKAK
-478 SASLSVSN
+478 S
-486 DTGYSAEFKKAEHS
+486 EFSKAERS

-550 EINEANIEKAVK
+550 EITEANIEKAVK
-562 AEVAIEN
+562 AEVAVEN

-586 FNPLDTDIYELSDT
+586 FNPLDTDIYELSNEL
-600 LSNEDE
+600 LSEDE
-606 DTANIKY
+606 DTGNTKY

-631 VAFIGLYRLF
+631 SAFIGLYRLF

-652 GDVIKADEKLTLS
+652 GDVIKADEKLTFS
-665 NIISASRSD
+665 NIISALRSD

-685 SFGALEKLIT
+685 SFGTLEKLIT

-705 QGFKTKELNEQYAKE
+705 QGFKTKELNKQYAKE
-720 GATEIKNAITKE
+720 EANEIRNIITKE
-732 EAIIKAL
+732 EAIVRAL
-739 ESFDNPKSP
+739 ENADSPKSP
-748 VNIAAADM
+748 INMAAANM
-756 LINSRSSIFKGL
+756 LLNSRGTIFKGL
-768 LKGLDEEERDN
+768 LKGLDEEEKDV
-779 FDKEISELAESFD
+779 FDKEISELADSFD
-792 DEESAKNAIS
+792 DEDSAKNAIN
-802 SFTKK
+802 SFTEK
-807 TEEIIK
+807 TQEIIK
-813 NKLQIADKY
+813 NKAQIADKY

-876 YFETEETGKVSA
+876 YFETEETGRVSA
-888 EFDLRD
+888 EFDLKD

-963 VAKAIIKSVQK
+963 VAKAIIKAVQK

>member
-14 DGMLEITGRLS
+14 EGILEIGSRAGIDKTSAG
-25 DSNAAKYYGANRN
+25 RN
-38 HKVSENLNISA
+38 HLNIHAS
-49 ARIDQNAFAIS
+49 RIDQNAFLVT
-60 KSEPSAYSVE
+60 KSEPSTYSVE

-83 MKNVSLENNAF
+83 MKNVSLDNNAF

-108 MADDGFSPSEM
+108 MADEGFSPSEM
-119 TDKEIVTV
+119 TDSETVTV
-127 LDKIKATLVKSGVDI
+127 LDKIKATLVKSGVNID
-142 KGFTDDLSKEQIEQ
+142 GFTDDLSKEQIEQ

-166 IEAALKETAIPAIKE
+166 IEAALKETALPATIE
-181 NVTEITEALNMSE
+181 NVTDISEALNVSGE
-194 ALTTPSDDAKK
+194 LTIPSDDAKK
-205 YMINNDLEPT
+205 YMINNCPEPT

-226 NSDSSANRAQYY
+226 SADTSANRASYY
-238 MDDTG
+238 MDETG
-243 YVGKNPTDSDIE
+243 YVGKNPTDADIE

-263 SISDAGLDVNEQT
+263 IISDAGLSVNEQT
-276 IYEAKW
+276 INEAKW

-287 IPLTKENLEK
+287 IPLTKENLTN
-297 LEDINNVSFPV
+297 LENLESVSFPL
-308 DNETVAMSAA
+308 DTETVAMSAA
-318 SALIEGKNAKEG
+318 SALAEGKNAKDG
-330 ILNDPESI
+330 LLSDPESI
-338 YQKAAKFV
+338 HIKAAKFV
-346 DSLEINDI
+346 ESLNFDDS
-354 AKRRILEETRLILTV
+354 AKRRILEETRLILTL

-375 LKKGIELDTSN
+375 LKKGINLDTKD
-386 LEKLVDELK
+386 LEKLVDDLK
-395 EAEKECYAP
+395 QAEKESYAP
-404 FLMDKDINEIGEVDI
+404 FLMDNDEADI

-430 DLFKQTVIA
+430 DKFKQTVIA
-439 VEQIKTAPL
+439 IEHVKTAPL
-448 SVVGDIAFA
+448 SVVGDVAFS

-463 NEAKE
+463 NEVAE
-468 LSVNRTKEYE
+468 LSNKAK
-478 SASLSVSN
+478 S
-486 DTGYSAEFKKAEHS
+486 EFSKAERS

-513 DSIKKAFRNV
+513 DNIKKAFRNV

-550 EINEANIEKAVK
+550 EITEANIEKAVK
-562 AEVAIEN
+562 AEVAVEN

-586 FNPLDTDIYELSDT
+586 FNPLNTDIYELSKEL
-600 LSNEDE
+600 LSEDE
-606 DTANIKY
+606 DTGNTKY

-631 VAFIGLYRLF
+631 SAFIGLYRLF

-652 GDVIKADEKLTLS
+652 GDVIKADEKLTLL

-685 SFGALEKLIT
+685 SFGTLEKLIT

-705 QGFKTKELNEQYAKE
+705 QGFKTKELNKQYAKE
-720 GATEIKNAITKE
+720 EADEIRNIITKE
-732 EAIIKAL
+732 EAIVRAL
-739 ESFDNPKSP
+739 ENADSPKSP
-748 VNIAAADM
+748 INMAAANM
-756 LINSRSSIFKGL
+756 LLNSRGTIFKGL
-768 LKGLDEEERDN
+768 LKGLDEEEKDV
-779 FDKEISELAESFD
+779 FDKEISELADSFD
-792 DEESAKNAIS
+792 DEDSAKNAIN
-802 SFTKK
+802 SFTEK
-807 TEEIIK
+807 TQEIIK
-813 NKLQIADKY
+813 NKAQIADKY

-888 EFDLRD
+888 EFDLKD

-943 KGNYTDENDVSTPA
+943 KGNYIDENDESTPA

-963 VAKAIIKSVQK
+963 VAKAIIKAVQK

>member
-14 DGMLEITGRLS
+14 EGMLEIGSRAS
-25 DSNAAKYYGANRN
+25 IDKISAGRN
-38 HKVSENLNISA
+38 HLNIHAS
-49 ARIDQNAFAIS
+49 RIDQNAFLVT
-60 KSEPSAYSVE
+60 KSEPSTYSVE

-83 MKNVSLENNAF
+83 MKNVSLDNNAF

-108 MADDGFSPSEM
+108 MADEGFSPSEM
-119 TDKEIVTV
+119 TDSETVTV
-127 LDKIKATLVKSGVDI
+127 LDKIKATLVKSGVNID
-142 KGFTDDLSKEQIEQ
+142 GFTDDLSKEQIEQ

-166 IEAALKETAIPAIKE
+166 IEAALKETALPATLE
-181 NVTEITEALNMSE
+181 NVTEISEALNVSKE
-194 ALTTPSDDAKK
+194 LTIPSDDAKK
-205 YMINNDLEPT
+205 YMINNCPEPT

-226 NSDSSANRAQYY
+226 SADTSTNRASYY
-238 MDDTG
+238 MDETG
-243 YVGKNPTDSDIE
+243 YVGKNPTDADIE

-263 SISDAGLDVNEQT
+263 IISDAGLSVNEQT
-276 IYEAKW
+276 INEAKW

-287 IPLTKENLEK
+287 IPLTKENLTN
-297 LEDINNVSFPV
+297 LENLESVSFPL
-308 DNETVAMSAA
+308 DTETVALSAV
-318 SALIEGKNAKEG
+318 SALAEGKNAKDG
-330 ILNDPESI
+330 LLSDPESI
-338 YQKAAKFV
+338 HIKAAKFV
-346 DSLEINDI
+346 ESLNFDDV
-354 AKRRILEETRLILTV
+354 AKRRILEETRLILTL

-375 LKKGIELDTSN
+375 LKKGINLDTKD
-386 LEKLVDELK
+386 LEKLVDDLK
-395 EAEKECYAP
+395 QAEKESYAP
-404 FLMDKDINEIGEVDI
+404 FLMDNDEVDI

-430 DLFKQTVIA
+430 DVFKQTVIA
-439 VEQIKTAPL
+439 IEHVKTAPL
-448 SVVGDIAFA
+448 SVVGDVAFS

-463 NEAKE
+463 NEVAE
-468 LSVNRTKEYE
+468 LSDKAK
-478 SASLSVSN
+478 S
-486 DTGYSAEFKKAEHS
+486 EFSKAERS

-550 EINEANIEKAVK
+550 EITEANIEKAVK
-562 AEVAIEN
+562 AEVAVEN

-586 FNPLDTDIYELSDT
+586 FNPLDTDIYELSNEL
-600 LSNEDE
+600 LSEDE
-606 DTANIKY
+606 DTGNTKY

-631 VAFIGLYRLF
+631 SAFIGLYRLF

-652 GDVIKADEKLTLS
+652 GDVIKADERLTLS

-705 QGFKTKELNEQYAKE
+705 QGFRTKELNVQYAKE
-720 GATEIKNAITKE
+720 EADEIRNIITKE
-732 EAIIKAL
+732 EAIVRAL
-739 ESFDNPKSP
+739 ENADSPKSP
-748 VNIAAADM
+748 INMAAANM
-756 LINSRSSIFKGL
+756 LLNSRGTIFKGL
-768 LKGLDEEERDN
+768 LKGLDEEEKDV
-779 FDKEISELAESFD
+779 FDKEISELADSFD
-792 DEESAKNAIS
+792 DEDSVKNAIN
-802 SFTKK
+802 SFTEK
-807 TEEIIK
+807 TQEIIK
-813 NKLQIADKY
+813 NKAQIADKY

-943 KGNYTDENDVSTPA
+943 KGNYTDENDMSTPA

-963 VAKAIIKSVQK
+963 VAKAIIKAVQK

>member
-14 DGMLEITGRLS
+14 EGILEIGSRAGIDKAS
-25 DSNAAKYYGANRN
+25 AGRN
-38 HKVSENLNISA
+38 HLNIHAS
-49 ARIDQNAFAIS
+49 RIEQNAFLVT
-60 KSEPSAYSVE
+60 KSEPSTYSVE

-108 MADDGFSPSEM
+108 MADDGFSPFEM
-119 TDKEIVTV
+119 TDKETVTV
-127 LDKIKATLVKSGVDI
+127 LDKIKATLVKSGVNID
-142 KGFTDDLSKEQIEQ
+142 GFTDDLSKEQIEQ

-166 IEAALKETAIPAIKE
+166 IEAALKETALPATIE
-181 NVTEITEALNMSE
+181 NVTEISEALNVSGE
-194 ALTTPSDDAKK
+194 LTIPSDDAKK
-205 YMINNDLEPT
+205 YMINNCPEPT

-226 NSDSSANRAQYY
+226 SADTSANRASYY
-238 MDDTG
+238 MDETG
-243 YVGKNPTDSDIE
+243 YVGKNPTDADIE

-263 SISDAGLDVNEQT
+263 IISDAGLSVSEQT
-276 IYEAKW
+276 INEAKW

-287 IPLTKENLEK
+287 IPLTKENLTN
-297 LEDINNVSFPV
+297 LENLESVSFPL
-308 DNETVAMSAA
+308 DTETVALSAA
-318 SALIEGKNAKEG
+318 SALAEGKNAKDG
-330 ILNDPESI
+330 LLSDPESI
-338 YQKAAKFV
+338 HIKAAKFV
-346 DSLEINDI
+346 ESLNFDDV
-354 AKRRILEETRLILTV
+354 AKRRILEETRLILTL

-375 LKKGIELDTSN
+375 LKKGINLDTKD
-386 LEKLVDELK
+386 LEKLVDDLK
-395 EAEKECYAP
+395 QAEKESYAP
-404 FLMDKDINEIGEVDI
+404 FLMDNDEVDI

-430 DLFKQTVIA
+430 DIFKQTVIA
-439 VEQIKTAPL
+439 IEHVKTAPL
-448 SVVGDIAFA
+448 SVVGDVAFS

-463 NEAKE
+463 NEVAE
-468 LSVNRTKEYE
+468 LSNKAK
-478 SASLSVSN
+478 S
-486 DTGYSAEFKKAEHS
+486 EFSKAERS

-550 EINEANIEKAVK
+550 EITEANIEKAVK
-562 AEVAIEN
+562 AEVAVEN

-586 FNPLDTDIYELSDT
+586 FNPLDTDIYELSNEL
-600 LSNEDE
+600 LSEDE
-606 DTANIKY
+606 DTGNTKY

-631 VAFIGLYRLF
+631 SAFIGLYRLF

-652 GDVIKADEKLTLS
+652 GDVIKADEKLTLL

-705 QGFKTKELNEQYAKE
+705 QGFKTKELNKQYAKE
-720 GATEIKNAITKE
+720 EADEIRNIITKE
-732 EAIIKAL
+732 EAIVRAL
-739 ESFDNPKSP
+739 ENADSPKSP
-748 VNIAAADM
+748 INMAAANM
-756 LINSRSSIFKGL
+756 LLNSRGTIFKGL
-768 LKGLDEEERDN
+768 LKGLDEEEKDV
-779 FDKEISELAESFD
+779 FDKEISELADSFD
-792 DEESAKNAIS
+792 DEDSVKNAIN
-802 SFTKK
+802 SFTEK
-807 TEEIIK
+807 TQEIIK
-813 NKLQIADKY
+813 NKAQIADKY

-888 EFDLRD
+888 EFELRD

-963 VAKAIIKSVQK
+963 VAKAIIKAVQK

>member
-8 NSKENT
+8 NSKENME
-14 DGMLEITGRLS
+14 GMLEIGSRADIDKTSAG
-25 DSNAAKYYGANRN
+25 RN
-38 HKVSENLNISA
+38 HLNIHAS
-49 ARIDQNAFAIS
+49 RIDQNAFLVT
-60 KSEPSAYSVE
+60 KSEPSTYSVE

-108 MADDGFSPSEM
+108 MADDGFSPLEM
-119 TDKEIVTV
+119 TDKETVTV
-127 LDKIKATLVKSGVDI
+127 LDKIKATLVKSGINID
-142 KGFTDDLSKEQIEQ
+142 GFTDDLSKEEIEQ
-156 IAGSSAYANA
+156 IAGSSAYASA
-166 IEAALKETAIPAIKE
+166 IEAALKEAALPATKD
-181 NVTEITEALNMSE
+181 NVTEITEALNVSGE
-194 ALTTPSDDAKK
+194 LTIPSDDAKK
-205 YMINNDLEPT
+205 YMINNCPEPT

-226 NSDSSANRAQYY
+226 SADTSANRASYY
-238 MDDTG
+238 MDETG
-243 YVGKNPTDSDIE
+243 YVGKNPTDADIE

-263 SISDAGLDVNEQT
+263 IISDAGLSVNEQT
-276 IYEAKW
+276 INEAKW

-287 IPLTKENLEK
+287 IPLTKENLTN
-297 LEDINNVSFPV
+297 LENLESVSFPL
-308 DNETVAMSAA
+308 DTETVALSAA
-318 SALIEGKNAKEG
+318 SALAEGKNAKDG
-330 ILNDPESI
+330 LLSDPESI
-338 YQKAAKFV
+338 HIKAAKFV
-346 DSLEINDI
+346 ESLNFDDV
-354 AKRRILEETRLILTV
+354 AKRRILEETRLILTL

-375 LKKGIELDTSN
+375 LKKGINLDTKD
-386 LEKLVDELK
+386 LEKLVDDLK
-395 EAEKECYAP
+395 QAEKESYAP
-404 FLMDKDINEIGEVDI
+404 FLMDNDEVDI

-430 DLFKQTVIA
+430 DVFKQTVIA
-439 VEQIKTAPL
+439 IEHVKTAPL
-448 SVVGDIAFA
+448 SVVGDVAFS

-463 NEAKE
+463 NEVAE
-468 LSVNRTKEYE
+468 LSNKAK
-478 SASLSVSN
+478 S
-486 DTGYSAEFKKAEHS
+486 EFSKAERS

-550 EINEANIEKAVK
+550 EITEANIEKAVK
-562 AEVAIEN
+562 AEVAVEN

-586 FNPLDTDIYELSDT
+586 FNPLDTDIYELSNEL
-600 LSNEDE
+600 LSEDE
-606 DTANIKY
+606 DTGNTKY

-631 VAFIGLYRLF
+631 SAFIGLYRLF

-652 GDVIKADEKLTLS
+652 GDVIKADERLTLS

-705 QGFKTKELNEQYAKE
+705 QGFKTKELNKQYAKE
-720 GATEIKNAITKE
+720 EADEIRNIITKE
-732 EAIIKAL
+732 EAIVRAL
-739 ESFDNPKSP
+739 ENADSPKSP
-748 VNIAAADM
+748 INMAAANM
-756 LINSRSSIFKGL
+756 LLNSRGTIFKGL
-768 LKGLDEEERDN
+768 LKGLDEEEKDV
-779 FDKEISELAESFD
+779 FDKEISELADNFD
-792 DEESAKNAIS
+792 DEDSAKNAIN
-802 SFTKK
+802 SFTEK
-807 TEEIIK
+807 TQEIIK
-813 NKLQIADKY
+813 NKAQIADKY

-963 VAKAIIKSVQK
+963 VAKAIIKAVQK

>member
-14 DGMLEITGRLS
+14 EGILEIGSRAGIDKTSAG
-25 DSNAAKYYGANRN
+25 RN
-38 HKVSENLNISA
+38 HLNIHAS
-49 ARIDQNAFAIS
+49 RIDQNAFLVT
-60 KSEPSAYSVE
+60 KSEPSTYSVE

-108 MADDGFSPSEM
+108 MADEGFSPSEM
-119 TDKEIVTV
+119 TDSETVTV
-127 LDKIKATLVKSGVDI
+127 LDKIKATLVKSGVNID
-142 KGFTDDLSKEQIEQ
+142 GFTDDLSKEQIEQ

-166 IEAALKETAIPAIKE
+166 IEAALKETALPATIE
-181 NVTEITEALNMSE
+181 NVTEISEALNVSGE
-194 ALTTPSDDAKK
+194 LTIPSDDAKK
-205 YMINNDLEPT
+205 YMINNCPEPT

-226 NSDSSANRAQYY
+226 SADTSANRASYY
-238 MDDTG
+238 MDETG
-243 YVGKNPTDSDIE
+243 YVGKNPTDADIE

-263 SISDAGLDVNEQT
+263 IISDAGLSVNEQT
-276 IYEAKW
+276 INEAKW

-287 IPLTKENLEK
+287 IPLTKENLTN
-297 LEDINNVSFPV
+297 LENLESVSFPL
-308 DNETVAMSAA
+308 DTETVALSAA
-318 SALIEGKNAKEG
+318 SALAEGKNAKDG
-330 ILNDPESI
+330 LLSDPESI
-338 YQKAAKFV
+338 HIKAAKFV
-346 DSLEINDI
+346 ESLNFDDV
-354 AKRRILEETRLILTV
+354 AKRRILEETRLILTL

-375 LKKGIELDTSN
+375 LKKGINLDTKD
-386 LEKLVDELK
+386 LEKLVDDLK
-395 EAEKECYAP
+395 QAEKESYAP
-404 FLMDKDINEIGEVDI
+404 FLMDNDEVDI

-430 DLFKQTVIA
+430 DVFKQTVIA
-439 VEQIKTAPL
+439 IEHVKTAPL
-448 SVVGDIAFA
+448 SVVGDVAFS

-463 NEAKE
+463 NEVAE
-468 LSVNRTKEYE
+468 LSNKAK
-478 SASLSVSN
+478 S
-486 DTGYSAEFKKAEHS
+486 EFSKAERS

-550 EINEANIEKAVK
+550 EITEANIEKAVK
-562 AEVAIEN
+562 AEVAVEN

-586 FNPLDTDIYELSDT
+586 FNPLDTDIYELSNEL
-600 LSNEDE
+600 LSEDE
-606 DTANIKY
+606 DTGNTKY

-631 VAFIGLYRLF
+631 TAFIGLYRLF

-652 GDVIKADEKLTLS
+652 GDVIKADAKLTLS

-705 QGFKTKELNEQYAKE
+705 QGFKTKELNKQYAKE
-720 GATEIKNAITKE
+720 EADEIRNIITKE
-732 EAIIKAL
+732 EAIVRAL
-739 ESFDNPKSP
+739 ENADSPKSP
-748 VNIAAADM
+748 INMAAANM
-756 LINSRSSIFKGL
+756 LLNSRGTIFKGL
-768 LKGLDEEERDN
+768 LKGLDEEEKDV
-779 FDKEISELAESFD
+779 FDKEISELADSFD
-792 DEESAKNAIS
+792 DEDSVKNAIN
-802 SFTKK
+802 SFTEK
-807 TEEIIK
+807 TQEIIK
-813 NKLQIADKY
+813 NKAQIADKY

-888 EFDLRD
+888 EFELRD

-963 VAKAIIKSVQK
+963 VAKAIIKAVQK

>member
-14 DGMLEITGRLS
+14 EGILEIGSRAGIDKTSAG
-25 DSNAAKYYGANRN
+25 RN
-38 HKVSENLNISA
+38 HLNIHAS
-49 ARIDQNAFAIS
+49 RIDQNAFLVT
-60 KSEPSAYSVE
+60 KSEPSTYSVE

-108 MADDGFSPSEM
+108 MADEGFSPSEM
-119 TDKEIVTV
+119 TDKETVTV
-127 LDKIKATLVKSGVDI
+127 LDKIKATLVKSGVNID
-142 KGFTDDLSKEQIEQ
+142 GFTDDLSKEQIEQ

-166 IEAALKETAIPAIKE
+166 IEAALKETELPATIE
-181 NVTEITEALNMSE
+181 NVTEISEALNVSGE
-194 ALTTPSDDAKK
+194 LTIPSDDAKK
-205 YMINNDLEPT
+205 YMINNCPEPT

-226 NSDSSANRAQYY
+226 SADTSANRASYY
-238 MDDTG
+238 MDETG
-243 YVGKNPTDSDIE
+243 YVGKNPTDADIE

-263 SISDAGLDVNEQT
+263 IISDAGLSVNEQT
-276 IYEAKW
+276 INEAKW

-287 IPLTKENLEK
+287 IPLTKENLTN
-297 LEDINNVSFPV
+297 LENLESVSFPL
-308 DNETVAMSAA
+308 DTETVALSAA
-318 SALIEGKNAKEG
+318 SALAEGKNAKDG
-330 ILNDPESI
+330 LLSDPESI
-338 YQKAAKFV
+338 HIKAAKFV
-346 DSLEINDI
+346 ESLNFDDV
-354 AKRRILEETRLILTV
+354 AKRRILEETRLILTL

-375 LKKGIELDTSN
+375 LKKGINLDTKD
-386 LEKLVDELK
+386 LEKLVDDLK
-395 EAEKECYAP
+395 QAEKESYAP
-404 FLMDKDINEIGEVDI
+404 FLMDNDEVDI
-419 KKYDDELTLKL
+419 KKYDDDLTLKL
-430 DLFKQTVIA
+430 DVFKQTVIA
-439 VEQIKTAPL
+439 IEHVKTAPL
-448 SVVGDIAFA
+448 SVVGDVAFS

-463 NEAKE
+463 NEVAE
-468 LSVNRTKEYE
+468 LSNKAK
-478 SASLSVSN
+478 S
-486 DTGYSAEFKKAEHS
+486 EFSKAERS

-550 EINEANIEKAVK
+550 EITEANIEKAVK
-562 AEVAIEN
+562 AEVAVEN

-586 FNPLDTDIYELSDT
+586 FNPLDADIYELSNKL
-600 LSNEDE
+600 LSEDE
-606 DTANIKY
+606 DTGNTKY

-631 VAFIGLYRLF
+631 SAFIGLYRLF

-652 GDVIKADEKLTLS
+652 GDVIKADEKLTLL

-705 QGFKTKELNEQYAKE
+705 QGFRTKELNVQYAKE
-720 GATEIKNAITKE
+720 EADEIRNIITKE
-732 EAIIKAL
+732 EAIVRAL
-739 ESFDNPKSP
+739 ENADSPKSP
-748 VNIAAADM
+748 INMAAANM
-756 LINSRSSIFKGL
+756 LLNSRGTIFKGL
-768 LKGLDEEERDN
+768 LKGLDEEEKDV
-779 FDKEISELAESFD
+779 FDKEISELADSFD
-792 DEESAKNAIS
+792 DEDSVKNAIN
-802 SFTKK
+802 SFTEK
-807 TEEIIK
+807 TQEIIK
-813 NKLQIADKY
+813 NKAQIADKY

-888 EFDLRD
+888 EFELRD

-963 VAKAIIKSVQK
+963 VAKAIIKAVQK

>member
-14 DGMLEITGRLS
+14 EGILEIGSRAGIDKAS
-25 DSNAAKYYGANRN
+25 AGRN
-38 HKVSENLNISA
+38 HLNIHAS
-49 ARIDQNAFAIS
+49 RIDQNAFLVT
-60 KSEPSAYSVE
+60 KSEPSTYSVE

-83 MKNVSLENNAF
+83 MKNVSLDNNAF

-108 MADDGFSPSEM
+108 MADEGFSPSEM
-119 TDKEIVTV
+119 TDSETVTV
-127 LDKIKATLVKSGVDI
+127 LDKIKATLVKSGVNID
-142 KGFTDDLSKEQIEQ
+142 GFTDDLSKEEIEQ
-156 IAGSSAYANA
+156 IAGSSAYASA
-166 IEAALKETAIPAIKE
+166 IEAALKEAALPATLE
-181 NVTEITEALNMSE
+181 NVTEISEALNVSGE
-194 ALTTPSDDAKK
+194 LTIPSDDAKK
-205 YMINNDLEPT
+205 YMINNCPEPT

-226 NSDSSANRAQYY
+226 SADTSANRASYY
-238 MDDTG
+238 MDETG
-243 YVGKNPTDSDIE
+243 YVGKNPTDADIE

-263 SISDAGLDVNEQT
+263 IISDAGLSVNEQT
-276 IYEAKW
+276 INEAKW

-287 IPLTKENLEK
+287 IPLTKENLTN
-297 LEDINNVSFPV
+297 LENLESVSFPL
-308 DNETVAMSAA
+308 NTETVALSAA
-318 SALIEGKNAKEG
+318 SALAEGKNAKDG
-330 ILNDPESI
+330 LLSDPESI
-338 YQKAAKFV
+338 HIKAAKFV
-346 DSLEINDI
+346 ESLNFDDV
-354 AKRRILEETRLILTV
+354 AKRRILEETRLILTL

-375 LKKGIELDTSN
+375 LKKGINLDTKD
-386 LEKLVDELK
+386 LEKLVDDLK
-395 EAEKECYAP
+395 QAEKESYAP
-404 FLMDKDINEIGEVDI
+404 FLMDNDEVDI

-430 DLFKQTVIA
+430 DVFKQTVIA
-439 VEQIKTAPL
+439 IEHFKTAPL
-448 SVVGDIAFA
+448 SVVGDVAFS

-463 NEAKE
+463 NEVAE
-468 LSVNRTKEYE
+468 LSNKAK
-478 SASLSVSN
+478 S
-486 DTGYSAEFKKAEHS
+486 EFSKAERS

-550 EINEANIEKAVK
+550 EITEANIEKAVK
-562 AEVAIEN
+562 AEVAVEN

-586 FNPLDTDIYELSDT
+586 FNPLDTDIYELSNEL
-600 LSNEDE
+600 LSEDE
-606 DTANIKY
+606 DTGNTKY

-631 VAFIGLYRLF
+631 SAFIGLYRLF

-652 GDVIKADEKLTLS
+652 GDVIKADEKLTFS
-665 NIISASRSD
+665 NIISALRSD

-685 SFGALEKLIT
+685 SFGTLEKLIT

-705 QGFKTKELNEQYAKE
+705 QGFKTKELNKQYAKE
-720 GATEIKNAITKE
+720 EANEIRNIITKE
-732 EAIIKAL
+732 EAIVRAL
-739 ESFDNPKSP
+739 ENADSPKSP
-748 VNIAAADM
+748 INMAAANM
-756 LINSRSSIFKGL
+756 LLNSRGTIFKGL
-768 LKGLDEEERDN
+768 LKGLDEEEKDV
-779 FDKEISELAESFD
+779 FDKEISELADSFD
-792 DEESAKNAIS
+792 DEDSAKNAIN
-802 SFTKK
+802 SFTEK
-807 TEEIIK
+807 TQEIIK
-813 NKLQIADKY
+813 NKAQIADKY

-888 EFDLRD
+888 EFELRD

-963 VAKAIIKSVQK
+963 VAKAIIKAVQK

>member
-14 DGMLEITGRLS
+14 EGILEIGSRAGIDKTSAG
-25 DSNAAKYYGANRN
+25 RN
-38 HKVSENLNISA
+38 HLNIHAS
-49 ARIDQNAFAIS
+49 RIDQNAFLVT
-60 KSEPSAYSVE
+60 KSEPSTYSVE

-108 MADDGFSPSEM
+108 MADEGFSPSEM
-119 TDKEIVTV
+119 TDSETVTV
-127 LDKIKATLVKSGVDI
+127 LDKIKATLVKSGVNID
-142 KGFTDDLSKEQIEQ
+142 GFTDDLSKEEIEQ
-156 IAGSSAYANA
+156 IAGSSAYASA
-166 IEAALKETAIPAIKE
+166 IEAALKEAALPATKD
-181 NVTEITEALNMSE
+181 NVTEITEALNVSDTLE
-194 ALTTPSDDAKK
+194 QPSDDAKK
-205 YMINNDLEPT
+205 YMINNCPKPT

-226 NSDSSANRAQYY
+226 SADTSTNRASYY
-238 MDDTG
+238 MDETG
-243 YVGKNPTDSDIE
+243 YVGKNPTDADIE

-263 SISDAGLDVNEQT
+263 IISDAGLSVNEQT
-276 IYEAKW
+276 INEAKW

-287 IPLTKENLEK
+287 IPLTKENLTN
-297 LEDINNVSFPV
+297 LENLESVSFPL
-308 DNETVAMSAA
+308 DTETVALSAA
-318 SALIEGKNAKEG
+318 SALAEGKNAKDG
-330 ILNDPESI
+330 LLSDPESI
-338 YQKAAKFV
+338 HIKAAKFV
-346 DSLEINDI
+346 ESLNFDDV
-354 AKRRILEETRLILTV
+354 AKRRILEETRLILTL

-375 LKKGIELDTSN
+375 LKKGINLDTKD
-386 LEKLVDELK
+386 LEKLVDDLK
-395 EAEKECYAP
+395 QAEKESYAP
-404 FLMDKDINEIGEVDI
+404 FLMDNDEVDI

-430 DLFKQTVIA
+430 DVFKQTVIA
-439 VEQIKTAPL
+439 IEHVKTAPL
-448 SVVGDIAFA
+448 SVVGDVAFS

-463 NEAKE
+463 NEVAE
-468 LSVNRTKEYE
+468 LSNKAK
-478 SASLSVSN
+478 S
-486 DTGYSAEFKKAEHS
+486 EFSKAERS

-550 EINEANIEKAVK
+550 EITEANIEKAVK
-562 AEVAIEN
+562 AEVAVEN

-586 FNPLDTDIYELSDT
+586 FNPLDTDIYELSNEL
-600 LSNEDE
+600 LSEDE
-606 DTANIKY
+606 DTGNTKY

-631 VAFIGLYRLF
+631 SAFIGLYRLF

-652 GDVIKADEKLTLS
+652 GDVIKADAKLTLS

-705 QGFKTKELNEQYAKE
+705 QGFKTKELNKQYAKE
-720 GATEIKNAITKE
+720 EANEIRNIITKE
-732 EAIIKAL
+732 EAIVRAL
-739 ESFDNPKSP
+739 ENADSPKSP
-748 VNIAAADM
+748 INMAAANM
-756 LINSRSSIFKGL
+756 LLNSRGTIFKGL
-768 LKGLDEEERDN
+768 LKGLDEEEKDV
-779 FDKEISELAESFD
+779 FDKEISELADSFD
-792 DEESAKNAIS
+792 DEDSVKNAIN
-802 SFTKK
+802 SFTEK
-807 TEEIIK
+807 TQEIIK
-813 NKLQIADKY
+813 NKAQIADKY

-888 EFDLRD
+888 EFELRD

-943 KGNYTDENDVSTPA
+943 KGNYTDENDMSTPA

-963 VAKAIIKSVQK
+963 VAKAIIKAVQK

>member
-8 NSKENT
+8 NSKENME
-14 DGMLEITGRLS
+14 GMLEIGSRADIDKTSAG
-25 DSNAAKYYGANRN
+25 RN
-38 HKVSENLNISA
+38 HLNIHAS
-49 ARIDQNAFAIS
+49 RIDQNAFLVT
-60 KSEPSAYSVE
+60 KSEPSTYSVE

-108 MADDGFSPSEM
+108 MADEGFSPSEM
-119 TDKEIVTV
+119 TDSETVTV
-127 LDKIKATLVKSGVDI
+127 LDKIKATLVKSGVNID
-142 KGFTDDLSKEQIEQ
+142 GFTDDLSKEEIEQ
-156 IAGSSAYANA
+156 IAGSSAYASA
-166 IEAALKETAIPAIKE
+166 IEAALKEAALPATLE
-181 NVTEITEALNMSE
+181 NVTEISEALNVSGE
-194 ALTTPSDDAKK
+194 LTIPSDDAKK
-205 YMINNDLEPT
+205 YMINNCPEPT

-226 NSDSSANRAQYY
+226 SADTSANRASYY
-238 MDDTG
+238 MDETG
-243 YVGKNPTDSDIE
+243 YVGKNPTDADIE

-263 SISDAGLDVNEQT
+263 IISDAGLSVNEQT
-276 IYEAKW
+276 INEAKW

-287 IPLTKENLEK
+287 IPLTKENLTN
-297 LEDINNVSFPV
+297 LENLESVSFPL
-308 DNETVAMSAA
+308 DTETVALSAA
-318 SALIEGKNAKEG
+318 SALAEGKNAKDG
-330 ILNDPESI
+330 LLSDPESI
-338 YQKAAKFV
+338 HIKAAKFV
-346 DSLEINDI
+346 ESLNFDDV
-354 AKRRILEETRLILTV
+354 AKRRILEETRLILTL

-375 LKKGIELDTSN
+375 LKKGINLDTKD
-386 LEKLVDELK
+386 LEKLVDDLK
-395 EAEKECYAP
+395 QAEKESYAP
-404 FLMDKDINEIGEVDI
+404 FLMDNDEVDI

-430 DLFKQTVIA
+430 DVFKQTVIA
-439 VEQIKTAPL
+439 IEHVKTAPL
-448 SVVGDIAFA
+448 SVVGDVAFS

-463 NEAKE
+463 NEVAE
-468 LSVNRTKEYE
+468 LSDKAK
-478 SASLSVSN
+478 S
-486 DTGYSAEFKKAEHS
+486 EFSKAERS

-550 EINEANIEKAVK
+550 EITEANIEKAVK
-562 AEVAIEN
+562 AEVAVEN

-586 FNPLDTDIYELSDT
+586 FNPLDTDIYELSNEL
-600 LSNEDE
+600 LSEDE
-606 DTANIKY
+606 DTGNTKY

-631 VAFIGLYRLF
+631 SAFIGLYRLF

-652 GDVIKADEKLTLS
+652 GDVIKADERLTLS

-685 SFGALEKLIT
+685 SFGALEKLIA

-705 QGFKTKELNEQYAKE
+705 QGFKTKELNKQYAKE
-720 GATEIKNAITKE
+720 EANEIRNIITKE
-732 EAIIKAL
+732 EAIVRAL
-739 ESFDNPKSP
+739 ENADSPKSP
-748 VNIAAADM
+748 INMAAANM
-756 LINSRSSIFKGL
+756 LLNSRGTIFKGL
-768 LKGLDEEERDN
+768 LKGLDEEEKDV
-779 FDKEISELAESFD
+779 FDKEISELADSFD
-792 DEESAKNAIS
+792 DEDNVKNAIN
-802 SFTKK
+802 SFTEK
-807 TEEIIK
+807 TQEIIK
-813 NKLQIADKY
+813 NKAQIADKY

-888 EFDLRD
+888 EFELRD

-963 VAKAIIKSVQK
+963 VAKAIIKAVQK

>member
-14 DGMLEITGRLS
+14 EGILEIGSRAGIDKTSAG
-25 DSNAAKYYGANRN
+25 RN
-38 HKVSENLNISA
+38 HLNIHAS
-49 ARIDQNAFAIS
+49 RIEQNAFLVT
-60 KSEPSAYSVE
+60 KSEPSTYSVE

-108 MADDGFSPSEM
+108 MADEGFSPSEM
-119 TDKEIVTV
+119 TDKETVTV
-127 LDKIKATLVKSGVDI
+127 LDKIKATLVKSGVNID
-142 KGFTDDLSKEQIEQ
+142 GFTDDLSKEQIEQ

-166 IEAALKETAIPAIKE
+166 IEAALKETELPATIE
-181 NVTEITEALNMSE
+181 NVTEISEALNVSGE
-194 ALTTPSDDAKK
+194 LTIPSDDAKK
-205 YMINNDLEPT
+205 YMINNCPEPT

-226 NSDSSANRAQYY
+226 SADTSANRASYY
-238 MDDTG
+238 MDETG
-243 YVGKNPTDSDIE
+243 YVGKNPTDADIE

-263 SISDAGLDVNEQT
+263 IISDAGLSVNEQT
-276 IYEAKW
+276 INEAKW

-287 IPLTKENLEK
+287 IPLTKENLTN
-297 LEDINNVSFPV
+297 LENLESVSFPL
-308 DNETVAMSAA
+308 NTETVALSAA
-318 SALIEGKNAKEG
+318 SALAEGKNAKDG
-330 ILNDPESI
+330 LLSDPESI
-338 YQKAAKFV
+338 HIKAAKFV
-346 DSLEINDI
+346 ESLNFDDV
-354 AKRRILEETRLILTV
+354 AKRRILEETRLILTL

-375 LKKGIELDTSN
+375 LKKGINLDTKD
-386 LEKLVDELK
+386 LEKLVDDLK
-395 EAEKECYAP
+395 QAEKESYAP
-404 FLMDKDINEIGEVDI
+404 FLMDNDEVDI

-430 DLFKQTVIA
+430 DVFKQTVIA
-439 VEQIKTAPL
+439 IEHVKTAPL
-448 SVVGDIAFA
+448 SVVGDVAFS

-463 NEAKE
+463 NEVAE
-468 LSVNRTKEYE
+468 LSNKAK
-478 SASLSVSN
+478 S
-486 DTGYSAEFKKAEHS
+486 EFSKAERS

-550 EINEANIEKAVK
+550 EITEANIEKAVK
-562 AEVAIEN
+562 AEVAVEN

-586 FNPLDTDIYELSDT
+586 FNPLDTDIYELSNELT
-600 LSNEDE
+600 NEDE
-606 DTANIKY
+606 DTGNIKY

-631 VAFIGLYRLF
+631 TAFIGLYRLF

-652 GDVIKADEKLTLS
+652 GDVIKADEKLTLL

-685 SFGALEKLIT
+685 SFGTLEKLIT

-705 QGFKTKELNEQYAKE
+705 QGFKTKELNKQYAKE
-720 GATEIKNAITKE
+720 EADEIRNIITKE
-732 EAIIKAL
+732 EAIVRAL
-739 ESFDNPKSP
+739 ENADSPKSP
-748 VNIAAADM
+748 INMAAANM
-756 LINSRSSIFKGL
+756 LLNSRGTIFKGL
-768 LKGLDEEERDN
+768 LKGLDEEEKDV
-779 FDKEISELAESFD
+779 FDKEISELADSFD
-792 DEESAKNAIS
+792 DEDSVKNAIN
-802 SFTKK
+802 SFTEK
-807 TEEIIK
+807 TQEIIK
-813 NKLQIADKY
+813 NKVQIADKY

-861 LKIVNDTENAGKVKA
+861 LKIVNDTENAGKVNA

-888 EFDLRD
+888 EFELRD

-963 VAKAIIKSVQK
+963 VAKAIIKAVQK

>member
-14 DGMLEITGRLS
+14 EGILEIGSRAGIDKAS
-25 DSNAAKYYGANRN
+25 AGRN
-38 HKVSENLNISA
+38 HLNIHAS
-49 ARIDQNAFAIS
+49 RIEQNAFLVT
-60 KSEPSAYSVE
+60 KSEPSTYSVE

-83 MKNVSLENNAF
+83 MKNVSLDNNAF

-108 MADDGFSPSEM
+108 MADEGFSPSEM
-119 TDKEIVTV
+119 TDSETVTV
-127 LDKIKATLVKSGVDI
+127 LDKIKATLVKSGVNID
-142 KGFTDDLSKEQIEQ
+142 GFTDDLSKEQIEQ

-166 IEAALKETAIPAIKE
+166 IEAALKETALPATIE
-181 NVTEITEALNMSE
+181 NVTEISEALNVSKE
-194 ALTTPSDDAKK
+194 LTIPSDDAKK
-205 YMINNDLEPT
+205 YMINNCPEPT

-226 NSDSSANRAQYY
+226 SADTSANRASYY
-238 MDDTG
+238 MDETG
-243 YVGKNPTDSDIE
+243 YVGKNPTDADIE

-263 SISDAGLDVNEQT
+263 IISDAGLSVNEQT
-276 IYEAKW
+276 INEAKW

-287 IPLTKENLEK
+287 IPLTKENLTN
-297 LEDINNVSFPV
+297 LENLESVSFPL
-308 DNETVAMSAA
+308 DTENVALSAA
-318 SALIEGKNAKEG
+318 SALAEGKNAKDG
-330 ILNDPESI
+330 LLSDPESI
-338 YQKAAKFV
+338 HIKAAKFV
-346 DSLEINDI
+346 ESLNFDDV
-354 AKRRILEETRLILTV
+354 AKRRILEETRLILTL

-375 LKKGIELDTSN
+375 LKKGINLDTKD
-386 LEKLVDELK
+386 LEKLVDDLK
-395 EAEKECYAP
+395 QAEKESYAP
-404 FLMDKDINEIGEVDI
+404 FLMDNDEVDI

-430 DLFKQTVIA
+430 DVFKQTVIA
-439 VEQIKTAPL
+439 IEHVKTAPL
-448 SVVGDIAFA
+448 SVVGDVAFS

-463 NEAKE
+463 NEVAE
-468 LSVNRTKEYE
+468 LSNKAK
-478 SASLSVSN
+478 S
-486 DTGYSAEFKKAEHS
+486 EFSKAERS

-550 EINEANIEKAVK
+550 EITEANIEKAVK
-562 AEVAIEN
+562 AEVAVEN

-586 FNPLDTDIYELSDT
+586 FNPLDTDIYELSNEL
-600 LSNEDE
+600 LSEDE
-606 DTANIKY
+606 DTGNTKY

-631 VAFIGLYRLF
+631 SAFIGLYRLF

-652 GDVIKADEKLTLS
+652 GDVIKADEKLTFS

-705 QGFKTKELNEQYAKE
+705 QGFRTKELNVQYAKE
-720 GATEIKNAITKE
+720 EADEIRNIITKE
-732 EAIIKAL
+732 EAIVRAL
-739 ESFDNPKSP
+739 ENADSPKSP
-748 VNIAAADM
+748 INMAAANM
-756 LINSRSSIFKGL
+756 LLNSRGTIFKGL
-768 LKGLDEEERDN
+768 LKGLDEEEKDV
-779 FDKEISELAESFD
+779 FDKEISELADSFD
-792 DEESAKNAIS
+792 DEDSVKNAIN
-802 SFTKK
+802 SFTEK
-807 TEEIIK
+807 TQEIIK
-813 NKLQIADKY
+813 NKAQIADKY

-888 EFDLRD
+888 EFELRD

-943 KGNYTDENDVSTPA
+943 KGNYTDENDMSTPA

-963 VAKAIIKSVQK
+963 VAKAIIKAVQK

>member
-8 NSKENT
+8 NSKENME
-14 DGMLEITGRLS
+14 GMLEIGSRADIDKTSAG
-25 DSNAAKYYGANRN
+25 RN
-38 HKVSENLNISA
+38 HLNIHAS
-49 ARIDQNAFAIS
+49 RIDQNAFLVT
-60 KSEPSAYSVE
+60 KSEPSTYSVE

-108 MADDGFSPSEM
+108 MADDGFSPLEM
-119 TDKEIVTV
+119 TDKETVTV
-127 LDKIKATLVKSGVDI
+127 LDKIKATLVKSGINID
-142 KGFTDDLSKEQIEQ
+142 GFTDDLSKEEIEQ
-156 IAGSSAYANA
+156 IAGSSAYASA
-166 IEAALKETAIPAIKE
+166 IEAALKEAALPATIE
-181 NVTEITEALNMSE
+181 NVTEISEALNVSGE
-194 ALTTPSDDAKK
+194 LTIPSDDAKK
-205 YMINNDLEPT
+205 YMINNCPEPT

-226 NSDSSANRAQYY
+226 SADTSANRASYY
-238 MDDTG
+238 MDETG
-243 YVGKNPTDSDIE
+243 YVGKNPTDADIE

-263 SISDAGLDVNEQT
+263 IISDAGLSVNEQT
-276 IYEAKW
+276 INEAKW

-287 IPLTKENLEK
+287 IPLTKENLTN
-297 LEDINNVSFPV
+297 LENLESVSFPL
-308 DNETVAMSAA
+308 DTETVALSAA
-318 SALIEGKNAKEG
+318 SALAEGKNAKDG
-330 ILNDPESI
+330 LLSDPESI
-338 YQKAAKFV
+338 HIKAAKFV
-346 DSLEINDI
+346 ESLNFDDV
-354 AKRRILEETRLILTV
+354 AKRRILEETRLILTL

-375 LKKGIELDTSN
+375 LKKGINLDTKD
-386 LEKLVDELK
+386 LEKLVDDLK
-395 EAEKECYAP
+395 QAEKESYAP
-404 FLMDKDINEIGEVDI
+404 FLMDNDEVDI

-430 DLFKQTVIA
+430 DVFKQTVIA
-439 VEQIKTAPL
+439 IEHVKTAPL
-448 SVVGDIAFA
+448 SVVGDVAFS

-463 NEAKE
+463 NEVAE
-468 LSVNRTKEYE
+468 LSNKAK
-478 SASLSVSN
+478 S
-486 DTGYSAEFKKAEHS
+486 EFSKAERS

-550 EINEANIEKAVK
+550 EITEANIEKAVK
-562 AEVAIEN
+562 AEVAVEN

-586 FNPLDTDIYELSDT
+586 FNPLDTDIYELSNE
-600 LSNEDE
+600 LLNEDE
-606 DTANIKY
+606 DTGNIKY

-622 SSEITESEK
+622 SSEIIESEK
-631 VAFIGLYRLF
+631 TAFIGLYRLF

-652 GDVIKADEKLTLS
+652 GDVIKADERLTLS

-685 SFGALEKLIT
+685 SFGALEKLIA

-705 QGFKTKELNEQYAKE
+705 QGFKTKELNKQYAKE
-720 GATEIKNAITKE
+720 EADEIRNIITKE
-732 EAIIKAL
+732 EAIVRAL
-739 ESFDNPKSP
+739 ENADSPKSP
-748 VNIAAADM
+748 INMAAANM
-756 LINSRSSIFKGL
+756 LLNSRGTIFKGL
-768 LKGLDEEERDN
+768 LKGLDEEEKDV
-779 FDKEISELAESFD
+779 FDKEISELADSFD
-792 DEESAKNAIS
+792 DEDSAKNAIN
-802 SFTKK
+802 SFTEK
-807 TEEIIK
+807 TQEIIK
-813 NKLQIADKY
+813 NKAQIADKY

-943 KGNYTDENDVSTPA
+943 KGNYTDENDMSTPA

-963 VAKAIIKSVQK
+963 VAKAIIKAVQK

>member
-14 DGMLEITGRLS
+14 EGILEIGSRAGIDKAS
-25 DSNAAKYYGANRN
+25 AGRN
-38 HKVSENLNISA
+38 HLNIHAS
-49 ARIDQNAFAIS
+49 RIEQNAFLVT
-60 KSEPSAYSVE
+60 KSEPSTYSVE

-83 MKNVSLENNAF
+83 MKNVSLDNNAF

-108 MADDGFSPSEM
+108 MADDGFSPLEM
-119 TDKEIVTV
+119 TDKETVTV

-166 IEAALKETAIPAIKE
+166 IEAALKETALPATLE
-181 NVTEITEALNMSE
+181 NVTEISEALNVSGE
-194 ALTTPSDDAKK
+194 LTIPSDDAKK
-205 YMINNDLEPT
+205 YMINNCPEPT

-226 NSDSSANRAQYY
+226 SADTSANRASYY
-238 MDDTG
+238 MDETG
-243 YVGKNPTDSDIE
+243 YVGKNPTDADIE

-263 SISDAGLDVNEQT
+263 IISDAGLSVNEQT
-276 IYEAKW
+276 INEAKW

-287 IPLTKENLEK
+287 IPLTKENLIN
-297 LEDINNVSFPV
+297 LENLESVSFPL
-308 DNETVAMSAA
+308 DTETVALSAA
-318 SALIEGKNAKEG
+318 SALAEGKNAKDG
-330 ILNDPESI
+330 LLSDPESI
-338 YQKAAKFV
+338 HIKAAKFV
-346 DSLEINDI
+346 ESLNFDDV
-354 AKRRILEETRLILTV
+354 AKRRILEETRLILTL

-375 LKKGIELDTSN
+375 LKKGINLDTKD
-386 LEKLVDELK
+386 LEKLVDDLK
-395 EAEKECYAP
+395 QAEKESYAP
-404 FLMDKDINEIGEVDI
+404 FLMDNDEVDI

-430 DLFKQTVIA
+430 DVFKQTVIA
-439 VEQIKTAPL
+439 IEHVKTAPL
-448 SVVGDIAFA
+448 SVVGDVAFS

-463 NEAKE
+463 NEVAE
-468 LSVNRTKEYE
+468 LSDKAK
-478 SASLSVSN
+478 S
-486 DTGYSAEFKKAEHS
+486 EFSKAERS

-550 EINEANIEKAVK
+550 EITEANIEKAVK
-562 AEVAIEN
+562 AEVAVEN

-586 FNPLDTDIYELSDT
+586 FNPLDTDIYELSNEL
-600 LSNEDE
+600 LSEDE
-606 DTANIKY
+606 DTGNTKY

-631 VAFIGLYRLF
+631 SAFIGLYRLF

-652 GDVIKADEKLTLS
+652 GDVIKADAKLTLS

-705 QGFKTKELNEQYAKE
+705 QGFKTKELNKQYAKE
-720 GATEIKNAITKE
+720 EADEIRNIITKE
-732 EAIIKAL
+732 EAIVRAL
-739 ESFDNPKSP
+739 ENADSPKSP
-748 VNIAAADM
+748 INMAAANM
-756 LINSRSSIFKGL
+756 LLNSRGTIFKGL
-768 LKGLDEEERDN
+768 LKGLDEEEKDV
-779 FDKEISELAESFD
+779 FDKEISELADSFD
-792 DEESAKNAIS
+792 DEDSVKNAIN
-802 SFTKK
+802 SFTEK
-807 TEEIIK
+807 TQEIIK
-813 NKLQIADKY
+813 NKAQIADKY

-888 EFDLRD
+888 EFELRD

-963 VAKAIIKSVQK
+963 VAKAIIKAVQK

>member
-14 DGMLEITGRLS
+14 EGMLEIGGRS
-25 DSNAAKYYGANRN
+25 GIDKTSAGRN
-38 HKVSENLNISA
+38 HLNIHAS
-49 ARIDQNAFAIS
+49 RIDQNAFLVT
-60 KSEPSAYSVE
+60 KSEPSTYSVE

-83 MKNVSLENNAF
+83 MKNVSLDNNAF

-108 MADDGFSPSEM
+108 MADEGFSPSEM
-119 TDKEIVTV
+119 TDSETVTV
-127 LDKIKATLVKSGVDI
+127 LDKIKATLVKSGVNID
-142 KGFTDDLSKEQIEQ
+142 GFTDDLSKEEIEQ
-156 IAGSSAYANA
+156 IAGSSAYASA
-166 IEAALKETAIPAIKE
+166 IEAALKEAALPATKD
-181 NVTEITEALNMSE
+181 NVTEITEALNVSDTLE
-194 ALTTPSDDAKK
+194 QPSDDAKK
-205 YMINNDLEPT
+205 YMINNCPEPT

-226 NSDSSANRAQYY
+226 SADTTANRASYY
-238 MDDTG
+238 MDETG
-243 YVGKNPTDSDIE
+243 YVGKNPTDADIE

-263 SISDAGLDVNEQT
+263 IISDAGLSVNEQT
-276 IYEAKW
+276 INEAKW

-287 IPLTKENLEK
+287 IPLTKENLTN
-297 LEDINNVSFPV
+297 LENLESVSFPL
-308 DNETVAMSAA
+308 DTETVALSAA
-318 SALIEGKNAKEG
+318 SALAEGKNAKDG
-330 ILNDPESI
+330 LLSDPESVHI
-338 YQKAAKFV
+338 KAAKFV
-346 DSLEINDI
+346 ESLNFDDV
-354 AKRRILEETRLILTV
+354 AKRRILEETRLILTL

-375 LKKGIELDTSN
+375 LKKGINLDTKD
-386 LEKLVDELK
+386 LEKLVDDLK
-395 EAEKECYAP
+395 QAEKESYAP
-404 FLMDKDINEIGEVDI
+404 FLMDNDEVDI

-430 DLFKQTVIA
+430 DVFKQTVIA
-439 VEQIKTAPL
+439 IENVKTAPL
-448 SVVGDIAFA
+448 SVVGDVAFS

-463 NEAKE
+463 NEVAE
-468 LSVNRTKEYE
+468 LSNKAK
-478 SASLSVSN
+478 S
-486 DTGYSAEFKKAEHS
+486 EFSKAERS

-523 DDILEDLEIEA
+523 DDILADLEIEA

-550 EINEANIEKAVK
+550 EITEANIEKAVK
-562 AEVAIEN
+562 AEVAVEN

-586 FNPLDTDIYELSDT
+586 FNPLDTDIYELSNEL
-600 LSNEDE
+600 LSEDE
-606 DTANIKY
+606 DTGNTKY

-631 VAFIGLYRLF
+631 SAFIGLYRLF

-652 GDVIKADEKLTLS
+652 GDVIKADEKLTFS

-705 QGFKTKELNEQYAKE
+705 QGFKTKELNKQYAKE
-720 GATEIKNAITKE
+720 EADEIRNIITKE
-732 EAIIKAL
+732 EAIVRAL
-739 ESFDNPKSP
+739 ENADSPKSP
-748 VNIAAADM
+748 INMAAANM
-756 LINSRSSIFKGL
+756 LLNSRGTIFKGL
-768 LKGLDEEERDN
+768 LKGLDEEEKDV
-779 FDKEISELAESFD
+779 FDKEISELADSFD
-792 DEESAKNAIS
+792 DEDSVKNAIN
-802 SFTKK
+802 SFTEK
-807 TEEIIK
+807 TQEIIK
-813 NKLQIADKY
+813 NKAQIADKY

-888 EFDLRD
+888 EFELRD

-963 VAKAIIKSVQK
+963 VAKAIIKAVQK

>member
-14 DGMLEITGRLS
+14 EGILEIGSRAGIDKAS
-25 DSNAAKYYGANRN
+25 AGRN
-38 HKVSENLNISA
+38 HLNIHAS
-49 ARIDQNAFAIS
+49 RIDQNAFLVT
-60 KSEPSAYSVE
+60 KSEPSTYSVE

-108 MADDGFSPSEM
+108 MADEGFSPSEM
-119 TDKEIVTV
+119 TDSETVTV
-127 LDKIKATLVKSGVDI
+127 LDKIKATLVKSGVNID
-142 KGFTDDLSKEQIEQ
+142 GFTDDLSKEEIEQ
-156 IAGSSAYANA
+156 IAGSSAYASA
-166 IEAALKETAIPAIKE
+166 IEAALKEAALPATLE
-181 NVTEITEALNMSE
+181 NVTEISEALNVSGE
-194 ALTTPSDDAKK
+194 LTIPSDDAKK
-205 YMINNDLEPT
+205 YMINNCPEPT

-226 NSDSSANRAQYY
+226 SADTSANRASYY
-238 MDDTG
+238 MDETG
-243 YVGKNPTDSDIE
+243 YVGKNPTDADIE

-263 SISDAGLDVNEQT
+263 IISDAGLSVNEQT
-276 IYEAKW
+276 INEAKW

-287 IPLTKENLEK
+287 IPLTKENLTN
-297 LEDINNVSFPV
+297 LENLESVSFPL
-308 DNETVAMSAA
+308 DTETVALSAA
-318 SALIEGKNAKEG
+318 YALAEGKNAKDG
-330 ILNDPESI
+330 LLSDPESI
-338 YQKAAKFV
+338 HIKAAKFV
-346 DSLEINDI
+346 ESLNFDDV
-354 AKRRILEETRLILTV
+354 AKRRILEETRLILTL

-375 LKKGIELDTSN
+375 LKKGINLDTKD
-386 LEKLVDELK
+386 LEKLVDDLK
-395 EAEKECYAP
+395 QAEKESYAP
-404 FLMDKDINEIGEVDI
+404 FLMENDEVDI

-430 DLFKQTVIA
+430 DVFKQTVIA
-439 VEQIKTAPL
+439 IEHVKTAPL
-448 SVVGDIAFA
+448 SVVGDVAFS

-463 NEAKE
+463 NEVAE
-468 LSVNRTKEYE
+468 LSNKAK
-478 SASLSVSN
+478 S
-486 DTGYSAEFKKAEHS
+486 EFSKAERS

-550 EINEANIEKAVK
+550 EITEANIEKAVK
-562 AEVAIEN
+562 AEVAVEN

-586 FNPLDTDIYELSDT
+586 FNPLDTDIYELSNEL
-600 LSNEDE
+600 LSEDE
-606 DTANIKY
+606 DTGNTKY

-631 VAFIGLYRLF
+631 SAFIGLYRLF

-652 GDVIKADEKLTLS
+652 GDVIKADEKLTFS
-665 NIISASRSD
+665 NIISALRSD

-685 SFGALEKLIT
+685 SFGTLEKLIT

-705 QGFKTKELNEQYAKE
+705 QGFKTKELNKQYAKE
-720 GATEIKNAITKE
+720 EANEIRNIITKE
-732 EAIIKAL
+732 EAIVRAL
-739 ESFDNPKSP
+739 ENADSPKSP
-748 VNIAAADM
+748 INMAAANM
-756 LINSRSSIFKGL
+756 LLNSRGTIFKGL
-768 LKGLDEEERDN
+768 LKGLDEEEKDV
-779 FDKEISELAESFD
+779 FDKEISELADSFD
-792 DEESAKNAIS
+792 DEDSAKNAIN
-802 SFTKK
+802 SFTEK
-807 TEEIIK
+807 TQEIIK
-813 NKLQIADKY
+813 NKAQIADKY

-876 YFETEETGKVSA
+876 YFETEETGRVSA

-963 VAKAIIKSVQK
+963 VAKAIIKAVQK

>member
-14 DGMLEITGRLS
+14 EGILEIGSRAGIDKAS
-25 DSNAAKYYGANRN
+25 AGRN
-38 HKVSENLNISA
+38 HLNIHAS
-49 ARIDQNAFAIS
+49 RIDQNAFLVT
-60 KSEPSAYSVE
+60 KSEPSTYSVE

-119 TDKEIVTV
+119 TDSETVTV
-127 LDKIKATLVKSGVDI
+127 LDKIKATLVKSGVNID
-142 KGFTDDLSKEQIEQ
+142 GFTDDLSKEQIEQ

-166 IEAALKETAIPAIKE
+166 IEAALKETALPATIE
-181 NVTEITEALNMSE
+181 NVTEISEALNVSGE
-194 ALTTPSDDAKK
+194 LTIPSDDAKK
-205 YMINNDLEPT
+205 YMINNCPEPT

-226 NSDSSANRAQYY
+226 SADTSTNRASYY
-238 MDDTG
+238 MDETG
-243 YVGKNPTDSDIE
+243 YVGKNPTDADIE

-263 SISDAGLDVNEQT
+263 IISDAGLSVNEQT
-276 IYEAKW
+276 INEAKW

-287 IPLTKENLEK
+287 IPLTKENLIN
-297 LEDINNVSFPV
+297 LENLESVSFPL
-308 DNETVAMSAA
+308 DTETVALSAA
-318 SALIEGKNAKEG
+318 SALAEGKNAKDG
-330 ILNDPESI
+330 LLSDPESI
-338 YQKAAKFV
+338 HIKAAKFV
-346 DSLEINDI
+346 ESLNFDDV
-354 AKRRILEETRLILTV
+354 AKRRILEETRLILTL

-375 LKKGIELDTSN
+375 LKKGINLDTKD
-386 LEKLVDELK
+386 LEKLVDDLK
-395 EAEKECYAP
+395 QAEKESYAP
-404 FLMDKDINEIGEVDI
+404 FLMDNDEVDI

-430 DLFKQTVIA
+430 DVFKQTVIA
-439 VEQIKTAPL
+439 IEHVKTAPL
-448 SVVGDIAFA
+448 SVVGDVAFS

-463 NEAKE
+463 NEVAE
-468 LSVNRTKEYE
+468 LSDKAK
-478 SASLSVSN
+478 S
-486 DTGYSAEFKKAEHS
+486 EFSKAERS

-550 EINEANIEKAVK
+550 EITEANIEKAVK
-562 AEVAIEN
+562 AEVAVEN

-586 FNPLDTDIYELSDT
+586 FNPLDTDIYELSNEL
-600 LSNEDE
+600 LSEDE
-606 DTANIKY
+606 DTGNTKY
-613 TEFLYKLEK
+613 TEFLYKVEK

-631 VAFIGLYRLF
+631 TAFIGLYRLF
-641 RKIEKSDGKLV
+641 RKIETSDGKLV
-652 GDVIKADEKLTLS
+652 GDVIKADEKLTLL

-685 SFGALEKLIT
+685 SFGTLEKLIT

-705 QGFKTKELNEQYAKE
+705 QGFKTKELNKQYAKE
-720 GATEIKNAITKE
+720 EADEIRNIITKE
-732 EAIIKAL
+732 EAIVRAL
-739 ESFDNPKSP
+739 ENADSPKSP
-748 VNIAAADM
+748 INMAAANM
-756 LINSRSSIFKGL
+756 LLNSRGTIFKGL
-768 LKGLDEEERDN
+768 LKGLDEEEKDV
-779 FDKEISELAESFD
+779 FDKEISELADSFD
-792 DEESAKNAIS
+792 DEDSVKNAIN
-802 SFTKK
+802 SFTEK
-807 TEEIIK
+807 TQEIIK
-813 NKLQIADKY
+813 NKAQIADKY

-876 YFETEETGKVSA
+876 YFETEETGRVSA

-963 VAKAIIKSVQK
+963 VAKAIIKAVQK

>member
-14 DGMLEITGRLS
+14 EGMLEIGGRTGIDKVS
-25 DSNAAKYYGANRN
+25 AGRN
-38 HKVSENLNISA
+38 HLNIHAS
-49 ARIDQNAFAIS
+49 RIDQNAFLVT
-60 KSEPSAYSVE
+60 KSEPSTYSVE

-83 MKNVSLENNAF
+83 MKNVSLDNNAF

-108 MADDGFSPSEM
+108 MSDDGFSPSEM
-119 TDKEIVTV
+119 TDFETVTV

-156 IAGSSAYANA
+156 IAGSSAYASA
-166 IEAALKETAIPAIKE
+166 IEAALKEAALPATKD
-181 NVTEITEALNMSE
+181 NVTEITEALNVSDTLE
-194 ALTTPSDDAKK
+194 QPSDDAKK
-205 YMINNDLEPT
+205 YMINNCPEPT

-226 NSDSSANRAQYY
+226 SADTSANRASYY
-238 MDDTG
+238 MDETG
-243 YVGKNPTDSDIE
+243 YVGKNPTDADIE

-263 SISDAGLDVNEQT
+263 IISDAGLSVNEQT
-276 IYEAKW
+276 INEAKW

-287 IPLTKENLEK
+287 IPLTKENLTN
-297 LEDINNVSFPV
+297 LENLESVSFPL
-308 DNETVAMSAA
+308 DTETVAMSAA
-318 SALIEGKNAKEG
+318 SALAEGKNAKDG
-330 ILNDPESI
+330 LLSDPESI
-338 YQKAAKFV
+338 HIKAAKFV
-346 DSLEINDI
+346 ESLNFDDV
-354 AKRRILEETRLILTV
+354 AKRRILEETRLILTL

-375 LKKGIELDTSN
+375 LKKGINLDTKD
-386 LEKLVDELK
+386 LEKLVDDLK
-395 EAEKECYAP
+395 QAEKESYAP
-404 FLMDKDINEIGEVDI
+404 FLMENDEVDI

-430 DLFKQTVIA
+430 DVFKQTVIA
-439 VEQIKTAPL
+439 IEHVKTAPL
-448 SVVGDIAFA
+448 SVVGDVAFS
-457 EKTPTL
+457 EKKPTL
-463 NEAKE
+463 NEVAE
-468 LSVNRTKEYE
+468 LSNKAK
-478 SASLSVSN
+478 S
-486 DTGYSAEFKKAEHS
+486 EFSKAERS

-523 DDILEDLEIEA
+523 DDILADLEIEA

-550 EINEANIEKAVK
+550 EITEANIEKAVK
-562 AEVAIEN
+562 AEVAVEN

-586 FNPLDTDIYELSDT
+586 FNPLDTDIYELSNEL
-600 LSNEDE
+600 LSEDE
-606 DTANIKY
+606 DTGTTKY

-631 VAFIGLYRLF
+631 SAFIGLYRLF

-652 GDVIKADEKLTLS
+652 GDVIKADEKLTLL

-705 QGFKTKELNEQYAKE
+705 QGFRTKELNVQYAKE
-720 GATEIKNAITKE
+720 EADEIRNIITKE
-732 EAIIKAL
+732 EAIVRAL
-739 ESFDNPKSP
+739 ENADSPKSP
-748 VNIAAADM
+748 INMAAANM
-756 LINSRSSIFKGL
+756 LLNSRGTIFKGL
-768 LKGLDEEERDN
+768 LKGLDEEEKDV
-779 FDKEISELAESFD
+779 FDKEISELADSFD
-792 DEESAKNAIS
+792 DEDSVKNAIN
-802 SFTKK
+802 SFTEK
-807 TEEIIK
+807 TQEIIK
-813 NKLQIADKY
+813 NKAQIADKY

-963 VAKAIIKSVQK
+963 VAKAIIKAVQK

>member
-14 DGMLEITGRLS
+14 EGILEIGSRAGIDKAS
-25 DSNAAKYYGANRN
+25 AGRN
-38 HKVSENLNISA
+38 HLNIHAS
-49 ARIDQNAFAIS
+49 RIDQNAFLVT
-60 KSEPSAYSVE
+60 KSEPSTYSVE

-108 MADDGFSPSEM
+108 MADEGFSPSEM
-119 TDKEIVTV
+119 TDSETVTV
-127 LDKIKATLVKSGVDI
+127 LDKIKATLVKSGVNID
-142 KGFTDDLSKEQIEQ
+142 GFTDDLSKEEIEQ
-156 IAGSSAYANA
+156 IAGSSAYASA
-166 IEAALKETAIPAIKE
+166 IEAALKEAALPATLE
-181 NVTEITEALNMSE
+181 NVTEISEALNVSGE
-194 ALTTPSDDAKK
+194 LTIPSDDAKK
-205 YMINNDLEPT
+205 YMINNCPEPT

-226 NSDSSANRAQYY
+226 SADTSANRASYY
-238 MDDTG
+238 MDETG
-243 YVGKNPTDSDIE
+243 YVGKNPTDADIE

-263 SISDAGLDVNEQT
+263 IISDAGLSVNEQT
-276 IYEAKW
+276 INEAKW

-287 IPLTKENLEK
+287 IPLTKENLTN
-297 LEDINNVSFPV
+297 LENLESVSFPL
-308 DNETVAMSAA
+308 NTETVALSAA
-318 SALIEGKNAKEG
+318 SALAEGKNAKDG
-330 ILNDPESI
+330 LLSDPESI
-338 YQKAAKFV
+338 HIKAAKFV
-346 DSLEINDI
+346 ESLNFDDV
-354 AKRRILEETRLILTV
+354 AKRRILEETRLILTL

-375 LKKGIELDTSN
+375 LKKGINLDTKD
-386 LEKLVDELK
+386 LEKLVDDLK
-395 EAEKECYAP
+395 QAEKESYAP
-404 FLMDKDINEIGEVDI
+404 FLMDNDEVDI
-419 KKYDDELTLKL
+419 KKYDDDLTLKL
-430 DLFKQTVIA
+430 DVFKQTVIA
-439 VEQIKTAPL
+439 IEHVKTAPL
-448 SVVGDIAFA
+448 SVVGDVAFS

-463 NEAKE
+463 NEVAE
-468 LSVNRTKEYE
+468 LSDKAK
-478 SASLSVSN
+478 S
-486 DTGYSAEFKKAEHS
+486 EFSKAERS

-550 EINEANIEKAVK
+550 EITEANIEKAVK
-562 AEVAIEN
+562 AEVAVEN

-586 FNPLDTDIYELSDT
+586 FNPLDTDIYELSNEL
-600 LSNEDE
+600 LSEDE
-606 DTANIKY
+606 DTGNTKY

-631 VAFIGLYRLF
+631 SAFIGLYRLF

-652 GDVIKADEKLTLS
+652 GDVIKADEKLTFS
-665 NIISASRSD
+665 NIISALRSD

-685 SFGALEKLIT
+685 SFGTLEKLIT

-705 QGFKTKELNEQYAKE
+705 QGFKTKELNKQYAKE
-720 GATEIKNAITKE
+720 EANEIRNIITKE
-732 EAIIKAL
+732 EAIVRAL
-739 ESFDNPKSP
+739 ENADSPKSP
-748 VNIAAADM
+748 INMAAANM
-756 LINSRSSIFKGL
+756 LLNSRGTIFKGL
-768 LKGLDEEERDN
+768 LKGLDEEEKDV
-779 FDKEISELAESFD
+779 FDKEISELADSFD
-792 DEESAKNAIS
+792 DEDSAKNAIN
-802 SFTKK
+802 SFTEK
-807 TEEIIK
+807 TQEIIK
-813 NKLQIADKY
+813 NKAQIADKY

-888 EFDLRD
+888 EFELRD

-963 VAKAIIKSVQK
+963 VAKAIIKAVQK

>member
-1 MNININP
+1 M
-8 NSKENT
+8 
-14 DGMLEITGRLS
+14 
-25 DSNAAKYYGANRN
+25 
-38 HKVSENLNISA
+38 
-49 ARIDQNAFAIS
+49 
-60 KSEPSAYSVE
+60 
-70 GLKSFDEIKAKAS
+70 DE
-83 MKNVSLENNAF
+83 
-94 AVMATSM
+94 
-101 SADDVAK
+101 
-108 MADDGFSPSEM
+108 
-119 TDKEIVTV
+119 
-127 LDKIKATLVKSGVDI
+127 
-142 KGFTDDLSKEQIEQ
+142 
-156 IAGSSAYANA
+156 
-166 IEAALKETAIPAIKE
+166 
-181 NVTEITEALNMSE
+181 
-194 ALTTPSDDAKK
+194 
-205 YMINNDLEPT
+205 
-215 VNNFYIANHSS
+215 
-226 NSDSSANRAQYY
+226 
-238 MDDTG
+238 TG
-243 YVGKNPTDSDIE
+243 YVGKNPTDADIE

-263 SISDAGLDVNEQT
+263 FISDAGLSVNEQT
-276 IYEAKW
+276 INEAKW

-287 IPLTKENLEK
+287 IPLTKENLTN
-297 LEDINNVSFPV
+297 LENLESVSFPL
-308 DNETVAMSAA
+308 DTETVALSAA
-318 SALIEGKNAKEG
+318 SALAEGKNAKDG
-330 ILNDPESI
+330 LLSDPESI
-338 YQKAAKFV
+338 HIKAAKFV
-346 DSLEINDI
+346 ESLNFDDV
-354 AKRRILEETRLILTV
+354 AKRRILEETRLILTL

-375 LKKGIELDTSN
+375 LKKGINLDTKD
-386 LEKLVDELK
+386 LEKLVDDLK
-395 EAEKECYAP
+395 QAEKESYAP
-404 FLMDKDINEIGEVDI
+404 FLMDNDEVDI
-419 KKYDDELTLKL
+419 KKYDDDLTLKL
-430 DLFKQTVIA
+430 DVFKQTVIA
-439 VEQIKTAPL
+439 IEHVKTAPL
-448 SVVGDIAFA
+448 SVVGDVAFS

-463 NEAKE
+463 NEVAE
-468 LSVNRTKEYE
+468 LSDKAK
-478 SASLSVSN
+478 S
-486 DTGYSAEFKKAEHS
+486 EFSKAERS

-550 EINEANIEKAVK
+550 EITEANIEKAVK
-562 AEVAIEN
+562 AEVAVEN

-586 FNPLDTDIYELSDT
+586 FNPLDTDIYELSNEL
-600 LSNEDE
+600 LSEDE
-606 DTANIKY
+606 DTGNTKY

-631 VAFIGLYRLF
+631 SAFIGLYRLF

-652 GDVIKADEKLTLS
+652 GDVIKADERLTLS

-705 QGFKTKELNEQYAKE
+705 QGFKTKELNKQYAKE
-720 GATEIKNAITKE
+720 EADEIRNIITKE
-732 EAIIKAL
+732 EAIVRAL
-739 ESFDNPKSP
+739 ENADSPKSP
-748 VNIAAADM
+748 INMAAANM
-756 LINSRSSIFKGL
+756 LLNSRGTIFKGL
-768 LKGLDEEERDN
+768 LKGLDEEEKDV
-779 FDKEISELAESFD
+779 FDKEISELADSFD
-792 DEESAKNAIS
+792 DEDSAKNAIN
-802 SFTKK
+802 SFTEK
-807 TEEIIK
+807 TQEIIK
-813 NKLQIADKY
+813 NKAQIADKY

-888 EFDLRD
+888 EFELRD

-963 VAKAIIKSVQK
+963 VAKAIIKAVQK